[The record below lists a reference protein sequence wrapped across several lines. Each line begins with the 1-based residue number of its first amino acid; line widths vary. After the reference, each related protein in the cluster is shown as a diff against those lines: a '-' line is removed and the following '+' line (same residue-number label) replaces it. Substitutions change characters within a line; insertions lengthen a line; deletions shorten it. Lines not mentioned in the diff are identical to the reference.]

1 MSGVYQAGT
10 VYVDVVPSMK
20 GFFKSIENAT
30 AAQIPQ
36 VASDA
41 GKKYAEKFKEQ
52 VSASGKDLA
61 AAIADPLGKS
71 TARLRQEAANTGAAL
86 QEAHAQVAKSA
97 SALAKARGEEET
109 AATAVERAERALAA
123 ARSSSSADSAAVA
136 RAESAL
142 ASAREASA
150 AANRKADQATADHA
164 DALKKEK
171 VASDSARV
179 AAEALEQRVAK
190 APTGWERFTTSL
202 KSWVREADNVER
214 EAHEVD
220 SSFSRVGSGVSSL
233 GGFVTSALGPLALL
247 GAAVGIGGFASE
259 AIEASDATN
268 KFADTLRFAGV
279 DDSKIKELGASA
291 QEYADRTVYDL
302 ADIQGITSQLAA
314 NGVDGFD
321 RLAEAA
327 GNLNAVSGGTADT
340 YKSLGL
346 ALVQVNGA
354 GKLQTQDWNQVANA
368 IPGASGKIQQALS
381 DMGAYTGNFREAMA
395 EGQISAEEFNQA
407 LLQLGFDDVAVAAAS
422 DVSRIEN
429 AAGNLQ
435 ATIVGGFKDMIDLAK
450 PQLTDFMSWLSDTL
464 GAGFAWIK
472 DVGVPSIQG
481 LWDILAN
488 GNFSGPIFGLEEDS
502 GLVDFLFNLRDAGLA
517 AWEMLKSGW
526 DAATNLASAFA
537 PLAKSVW
544 DLVSS
549 FGGDGPSVIQQT
561 ADALKSVFDWV
572 AANTDVVAPLIVA
585 VTAGTAAFK
594 GMSAAMGAI
603 NAAMGAINA
612 VKAAGGLLQ
621 FVKATNLAK
630 AAQAAFNVVA
640 GLNPI
645 GAIVT
650 AIAAL
655 VAGLVYF
662 FTQTETGRK
671 AWAAITDAFY
681 SFVDWIGSVWTSTME
696 SISSWWTG
704 TWDGVSGFF
713 STYVVQPL
721 QTAWDVISSIW
732 DGIVT
737 VFKTAFAIIVGIVL
751 LPIKL
756 YIEAWVAIFTW
767 AYDTVIKP
775 VWDAICQAFTWAY
788 DTVIKPVFEQIAA
801 TWQWIAGIAT
811 EVFTGIVSFLQGVW
825 DAISGAVS
833 AAWSGIV
840 AAVTWYINTVWTIVS
855 TVFTTVA
862 GVVSSIWNGIAST
875 VSGVWESIK
884 AAAKSA
890 VDWVY
895 NSVTG
900 VFTSMSSSVSSTFDG
915 MKTAIETVW
924 NKVKGVAA
932 KPVNFIIDTVYTN
945 GLKSMVE
952 TVASKI
958 GLSLTLPTVPRIAE
972 YAGGG
977 IVPGYSPGHDT
988 IPAMLSPGEAIL
1000 VPELVRQIGPSRII
1014 AANYAAS
1021 KRRPGGTPGKA
1032 PAGFSGGGIA
1042 HFAGGGIAGWFADA
1056 AKGVADF
1063 FADPLGSVA
1072 QLITEPVRALMKD
1085 IAPGVIGELGVGGVE
1100 KLLSGVGDFFKKKS
1114 EESSSAGLVGAAM
1127 RAVQMGVP
1135 YVWGG
1140 SAIPPGLDCSGL
1152 VYWAA
1157 QQLGLGWPRLTAAGY
1172 QSGSTPVPW
1181 SSAAPGDL
1189 LFWGSPAHHVAIYA
1203 GGGQMVEEPKPGL
1216 NARKTSIW
1224 GSPSVGRYGGA
1235 RKYDRGGWL
1244 PQGVT
1249 AAVNQTGARE
1259 AILTA
1264 RQWADVSAL
1273 AATGATSTVSWEGAQ
1288 VNLILD
1294 DGEQFRAHVETVA
1307 VGVLAHRKQ
1316 LIGRSR

>member
-1 MSGVYQAGT
+1 MSGVYHAGT
-10 VYVDVVPSMK
+10 VYIDVVPSMK
-20 GFFKSIENAT
+20 GFFKSIESAT

-36 VASDA
+36 AASDA
-41 GKKYAEKFKEQ
+41 GKKYAETFKEK

-71 TARLRQEAANTGAAL
+71 TARLRQEAAQMGSAL
-86 QEAHAQVAKSA
+86 QEAHAQVAKSS
-97 SALAKARGEEET
+97 SALAKARGEEES

-123 ARSSSSADSAAVA
+123 ARAGSSADSAAVA

-142 ASAREASA
+142 ASARETST
-150 AANRKADQATADHA
+150 AANRKADQASANHA

-171 VASDSARV
+171 VASDSAKV
-179 AAEALEQRVAK
+179 ATEALEQRVAK

-214 EAHEVD
+214 EARDVD
-220 SSFSRVGSGVSSL
+220 SSLGRVGSGVSSL
-233 GGFVTSALGPLALL
+233 GGFVASALGPLALL

-259 AIEASDATN
+259 AIAASDATN

-279 DDSKIKELGASA
+279 DESKIKELGAAA

-327 GNLNAVSGGTADT
+327 GNLNAVSGGTKDT
-340 YKSLGL
+340 YKNLGL
-346 ALVQVNGA
+346 AIVQVNGA
-354 GKLQTQDWNQVANA
+354 GRLQTQDWNQIANA
-368 IPGASGKIQQALS
+368 IPGASGKIQKALA
-381 DMGAYTGNFREAMA
+381 DMGAYTGNFRDAMA
-395 EGQISAEEFNQA
+395 KGQISAEEFNQA

-422 DVSRIEN
+422 DVYRIEN

-435 ATIVGGFKDMIDLAK
+435 ATIVGGFKDMIDAAK
-450 PQLTDFMSWLSDTL
+450 PQLTAFMTWLSDTL
-464 GAGFAWIK
+464 GAGFEWIK
-472 DVGVPSIQG
+472 TTAVPSLQG
-481 LWDILAN
+481 IWDILAN

-502 GLVDFLFNLRDAGLA
+502 GLVDFLFNLRDAGMA
-517 AWEMLKSGW
+517 AWEMLKSEW
-526 DAATNLASAFA
+526 DAATNLAAAFA
-537 PLAKSVW
+537 PLAQSVW
-544 DLVSS
+544 DMVSA
-549 FGGDGPSVIQQT
+549 FGGDGPSMIQRT

-572 AANTDVVAPLIVA
+572 SANTDVVAPLIVA

-603 NAAMGAINA
+603 DA
-612 VKAAGGLLQ
+612 VKTAGGLLQ
-621 FVKATNLAK
+621 FVKATKLAE

-671 AWAAITDAFY
+671 AWAAITEAFY
-681 SFVDWIGSVWTSTME
+681 AFVDWISSAWSSAME

-713 STYVVQPL
+713 SAYVVQPM
-721 QTAWDVISSIW
+721 QTAWQVITAVW

-737 VFKTAFAIIVGIVL
+737 VFKTAFAIIVGLVL
-751 LPIKL
+751 TPIKL
-756 YIEAWVAIFTW
+756 YIQAWVAVFTW
-767 AYDTVIKP
+767 AYENVIKP
-775 VWDAICQAFTWAY
+775 VWDGICQAFTWAY
-788 DTVIKPVFEQIAA
+788 ESVIQPVFEQIAS

-811 EVFTGIVSFLQGVW
+811 LVFG
-825 DAISGAVS
+825 
-833 AAWSGIV
+833 GIV
-840 AAVTWYINTVWTIVS
+840 AFLEGVWASISAGVTAAWDLIVTAVTWYINTVWTIVS

-884 AAAKSA
+884 TAASTA
-890 VDWVY
+890 VQWVY
-895 NSVTG
+895 DSVTG
-900 VFTSMSSSVSSTFDG
+900 IFSSMSSSVASTFEG
-915 MKTAIETVW
+915 MRSAIESVW

-958 GLSLTLPTVPRIAE
+958 GLSLTLPTIPRIAE

-988 IPAMLSPGEAIL
+988 IPALLSPGEAIL

-1021 KRRPGGTPGKA
+1021 KRRPGGSPGKA

-1072 QLITEPVRALMKD
+1072 QLITEPVRGLMRG
-1085 IAPGVIGELGVGGVE
+1085 IAPGVIGELGAGGVE
-1100 KLLSGVGDFFKKKS
+1100 ALLAGVGAFFKKKA

-1140 SAIPPGLDCSGL
+1140 SAVPPGLDCSGL

-1172 QSGSTPVPW
+1172 QAGSTPVPW
-1181 SSAAPGDL
+1181 SQAAPGDL
-1189 LFWGSPAHHVAIYA
+1189 LFWGSPAHHIAVYA
-1203 GGGQMVEEPKPGL
+1203 GGGQMIEEPKPGL
-1216 NARKTSIW
+1216 NARKIGIW
-1224 GSPSVGRYGGA
+1224 GTPTVGRYGGA

-1244 PQGVT
+1244 PEGVT
-1249 AAVNQTGARE
+1249 AAVNQTGSRE

-1273 AATGATSTVSWEGAQ
+1273 AATGAAAGVSLEGAQ
-1288 VNLILD
+1288 VNLVLD
-1294 DGEQFRAHVETVA
+1294 DGSAFRAHVETVA

-1316 LIGRSR
+1316 LAGRSR

>member
-1 MSGVYQAGT
+1 MSGVYHAGT
-10 VYVDVVPSMK
+10 VYIDVVPSMK
-20 GFFKSIENAT
+20 GFFKSIESAT
-30 AAQIPQ
+30 ASQIPQ
-36 VASDA
+36 VAGDA
-41 GKKYAEKFKEQ
+41 GKKYAETFKEK
-52 VSASGKDLA
+52 VSESGKDLVN
-61 AAIADPLGKS
+61 AIADPLGKS
-71 TARLRQEAANTGAAL
+71 TARLRQEAAQMGSAL

-97 SALAKARGEEET
+97 SALAKARGEEES

-123 ARSSSSADSAAVA
+123 ARAGSSADSAAVA

-150 AANRKADQATADHA
+150 AANRKADQASANHA

-179 AAEALEQRVAK
+179 ATEALEQRVAK

-214 EAHEVD
+214 EARDVD
-220 SSFSRVGSGVSSL
+220 SSLGRVGSGVSSL
-233 GGFVTSALGPLALL
+233 GGLVASALGPLALL

-259 AIEASDATN
+259 AIAASDATN
-268 KFADTLRFAGV
+268 KFADTLRFASV
-279 DDSKIKELGASA
+279 DDSKIKELGAAA

-314 NGVDGFD
+314 NSVDGFD

-450 PQLTDFMSWLSDTL
+450 PQLTAFMSWMSDTL

-481 LWDILAN
+481 LWDVLAN

-502 GLVDFLFNLRDAGLA
+502 GLVDYLFNLRDAGMA

-526 DAATNLASAFA
+526 DAATNLAAAFA
-537 PLAKSVW
+537 PLAQSVW
-544 DLVSS
+544 DMVSA
-549 FGGDGPSVIQQT
+549 FGGDGPSMIQRT
-561 ADALKSVFDWV
+561 AEALKSVFDWV
-572 AANTDVVAPLIVA
+572 GKNTDIVAPLVTA
-585 VTAGTAAFK
+585 VVAGTAAFK
-594 GMSAAMGAI
+594 GMSAAMEAV
-603 NAAMGAINA
+603 NA

-621 FVKATNLAK
+621 FVKATKLAE
-630 AAQAAFNVVA
+630 AAQTAFNVVA

-671 AWAAITDAFY
+671 AWAAITEAFY
-681 SFVDWIGSVWTSTME
+681 SFVDWISSAWSSAME

-713 STYVVQPL
+713 STYVVQPM
-721 QTAWDVISSIW
+721 QTAWEAITAVW

-751 LPIKL
+751 TPIKL
-756 YIEAWVAIFTW
+756 YIQAWVAVFTW
-767 AYDTVIKP
+767 AYDNVIKP

-788 DTVIKPVFEQIAA
+788 ESVIKPVFEQIAN

-811 EVFTGIVSFLQGVW
+811 EVFGGLVSFLEGVW
-825 DAISGAVS
+825 ASISTGVT
-833 AAWSGIV
+833 AAWNLIV
-840 AAVTWYINTVWTIVS
+840 AGVTWYINTVWNIVS

-862 GVVSSIWNGIAST
+862 GVVSSIWNGISST

-884 AAAKSA
+884 STASAA
-890 VDWVY
+890 VQWVY
-895 NSVTG
+895 DSVTG
-900 VFTSMSSSVSSTFDG
+900 VFSSMSSGVSSTFEG
-915 MKTAIETVW
+915 MRSAIESVW

-1056 AKGVADF
+1056 ALGVAEF
-1063 FADPLGSVA
+1063 FRDPLGSIA
-1072 QLITEPVRALMKD
+1072 QLITEPVRGLMKG
-1085 IAPGVIGELGVGGVE
+1085 IAPGVIGELGAGGVE
-1100 KLLSGVGDFFKKKS
+1100 SLLAGVGSFFKKKA

-1127 RAVQMGVP
+1127 RAVQMQVP

-1152 VYWAA
+1152 VYWSA

-1172 QSGSTPVPW
+1172 QSGSTPIPW
-1181 SSAAPGDL
+1181 TQAAPGDL
-1189 LFWGSPAHHVAIYA
+1189 LFWGAPAHHVAIYA
-1203 GGGQMVEEPKPGL
+1203 GGGQMIEEPRPGL
-1216 NARKTSIW
+1216 NARHTGIW
-1224 GSPSVGRYGGA
+1224 GTPTVGRYGGA

-1244 PQGVT
+1244 PSGVT
-1249 AAVNQTGARE
+1249 AAVNQTGTRE

-1273 AATGATSTVSWEGAQ
+1273 AASGANAVPSFDGAQ
-1288 VNLILD
+1288 LNLVLD
-1294 DGEQFRAHVETVA
+1294 DGQAFRAHVESIST
-1307 VGVLAHRKQ
+1307 GVLVRRKQ
-1316 LIGRSR
+1316 LAGRSR

>member
-1 MSGVYQAGT
+1 MAGVYKAGT
-10 VYVDVVPSMK
+10 LYVDVVPSMK
-20 GFFKSIENAT
+20 GFFKTVEAD
-30 AAQIPQ
+30 AKAQLPNIGQ
-36 VASDA
+36 NA
-41 GKKYAEKFKEQ
+41 GKDFANGLR
-52 VSASGKDLA
+52 SGV
-61 AAIADPLGKS
+61 GTS
-71 TARLRQEAANTGAAL
+71 G
-86 QEAHAQVAKSA
+86 AQVAKSISQPLDAAA
-97 SALAKARGEEET
+97 SDVKNSVNAMTKGLQSSTSGMQRAADGAGRSLSTMGAEAGRARGP
-109 AATAVERAERALAA
+109 V
-123 ARSSSSADSAAVA
+123 DSAA
-136 RAESAL
+136 RALDGAASSAGSAAGSMRDAGSGFSSMAGFAQNAIAPLAAL
-142 ASAREASA
+142 A
-150 AANRKADQATADHA
+150 
-164 DALKKEK
+164 
-171 VASDSARV
+171 
-179 AAEALEQRVAK
+179 
-190 APTGWERFTTSL
+190 
-202 KSWVREADNVER
+202 
-214 EAHEVD
+214 
-220 SSFSRVGSGVSSL
+220 
-233 GGFVTSALGPLALL
+233 
-247 GAAVGIGGFASE
+247 AAVGIGGFVSE
-259 AIEASDATN
+259 AIAASDATQ
-268 KFADTLRFAGV
+268 KFADTLNFAGIEP
-279 DDSKIKELGASA
+279 DRIEELGAAA
-291 QEYADRTVYDL
+291 QKYADETVYDL
-302 ADIQGITSQLAA
+302 SDIQGITSQLAA
-314 NGVDGFD
+314 NNVKDFD
-321 RLAEAA
+321 KLAEAA
-327 GNLNAVSGGTADT
+327 GNLNAVAGGSAET
-340 YKSLGL
+340 YKQVGL

-354 GKLQTQDWNQVANA
+354 GKLATQDWNQIANA
-368 IPGASGKIQQALS
+368 IPGASGKIQKALL
-381 DMGAYTGNFREAMA
+381 DAGAYTGNFRDAMA
-395 EGQISAEEFNQA
+395 QGQISAEEFNEA
-407 LLQLGFDDVAVAAAS
+407 LLSLGFDEVAVAAAS

-450 PQLTDFMSWLSDTL
+450 PQLAAFMSWLSDTL
-464 GAGFAWIK
+464 GNGFEWIK
-472 DVGVPSIQG
+472 TTAVPSVQG
-481 LWDILAN
+481 IWDILAN

-502 GLVDFLFNLRDAGLA
+502 GLVDFLFNLRDAGLS
-517 AWEMLKSGW
+517 AWEMLKSMW
-526 DAATNLASAFA
+526 DAATNLAAAFA

-549 FGGDGPSVIQQT
+549 FGGDGTSAIQGM
-561 ADALKSVFDWV
+561 ADALKNVFDWIGQ
-572 AANTDVVAPLIVA
+572 NTDIVAPLIAA
-585 VTAGTAAFK
+585 VTAGTVAFK
-594 GMSAAMGAI
+594 GMSAAMGAV
-603 NAAMGAINA
+603 NA

-630 AAQAAFNVVA
+630 AAQAAFNIVMN
-640 GLNPI
+640 LNPI

-681 SFVDWIGSVWTSTME
+681 GFVDWIGSAWTSTME

-704 TWDGVSGFF
+704 TWDG
-713 STYVVQPL
+713 
-721 QTAWDVISSIW
+721 
-732 DGIVT
+732 IVT
-737 VFKTAFAIIVGIVL
+737 VFKTAFAIIVGVIL
-751 LPIKL
+751 TPIKL
-756 YIEAWVAIFTW
+756 YIEAWVAVFTW
-767 AYDTVIKP
+767 AYDAVIKP

-801 TWQWIAGIAT
+801 TWQWIAGIAL
-811 EVFTGIVSFLQGVW
+811 EVFGGIVSFLDGVW
-825 DAISGAVS
+825 AAISGAVS

-840 AAVTWYINTVWTIVS
+840 TAVTWYINTVWSVVS
-855 TVFTTVA
+855 TVFSTVA

-884 AAAKSA
+884 TAAKTA

-895 NSVTG
+895 DSVTG
-900 VFTSMSSSVSSTFDG
+900 VFSSMSSSVSSTFDG
-915 MKTAIETVW
+915 MKTAIETAW

-945 GLKSMVE
+945 GLKSLVE

-958 GLSLTLPTVPRIAE
+958 GLSLTLPTIPRIAE

-1085 IAPGVIGELGVGGVE
+1085 IAPGVIGELGAGGVE
-1100 KLLSGVGDFFKKKS
+1100 KLLSGVGDYFKKKTD
-1114 EESSSAGLVGAAM
+1114 ESSSAGLVGAAM
-1127 RAVQMGVP
+1127 RAVQMQVP

-1152 VYWAA
+1152 VYWSA

-1172 QSGSTPVPW
+1172 QSGATPIPW
-1181 SSAAPGDL
+1181 SQATPGDL

-1216 NARKTSIW
+1216 SARKIGIW
-1224 GSPSVGRYGGA
+1224 GSPTVGRYGGA

-1244 PQGVT
+1244 PSGVT

-1273 AATGATSTVSWEGAQ
+1273 AATGAGAGISLEGAQ
-1288 VNLILD
+1288 VQLVLD
-1294 DGEQFRAHVETVA
+1294 DGAQFRAHIEDIST
-1307 VGVLAHRKQ
+1307 GVLARRKQ
-1316 LIGRSR
+1316 FAGRSR

>member
-1 MSGVYQAGT
+1 MAGVYQAGT
-10 VYVDVVPSMK
+10 VYVDVVPSMR

-36 VASDA
+36 VAGDA

-52 VSASGKDLA
+52 VSASGKDLVN
-61 AAIADPLGKS
+61 AIADPLGKS
-71 TARLRQEAANTGAAL
+71 TARLRQEAAQMGSAL

-150 AANRKADQATADHA
+150 AANRKADQASANHA

-179 AAEALEQRVAK
+179 ATEALDQRISK
-190 APTGWERFTTSL
+190 APTNWERFTTSL
-202 KSWVREADNVER
+202 KGWVREADSVER
-214 EAHEVD
+214 EAREVD
-220 SSFSRVGSGVSSL
+220 SSLGLVGSGVTSL
-233 GGFVTSALGPLALL
+233 GGLVTSALGPLALL

-259 AIEASDATN
+259 AIAASDATN
-268 KFADTLRFAGV
+268 KFADTLRFAGI

-368 IPGASGKIQQALS
+368 IPGASGKIQQALA

-395 EGQISAEEFNQA
+395 QGQISAEEFNKA

-450 PQLTDFMSWLSDTL
+450 PQLTAFMSWMSDTL

-481 LWDILAN
+481 LWDVLAN

-502 GLVDFLFNLRDAGLA
+502 GLVDFLFNLRDAGMA

-526 DAATNLASAFA
+526 DAATNLAAAFA

-544 DLVSS
+544 DMVSA
-549 FGGDGPSVIQQT
+549 FGGDGPSMIQRT
-561 ADALKSVFDWV
+561 AEALKSVFDWV
-572 AANTDVVAPLIVA
+572 GKNTDVVAPL
-585 VTAGTAAFK
+585 VTAVVAGTTAFK
-594 GMSAAMGAI
+594 GMSAAMGAV
-603 NAAMGAINA
+603 NA

-630 AAQAAFNVVA
+630 AAQAAFNIVMN
-640 GLNPI
+640 LNPI

-671 AWAAITDAFY
+671 AWAAITEAFY
-681 SFVDWIGSVWTSTME
+681 SFVDWISSAWSSAME

-721 QTAWDVISSIW
+721 QTAWEAITAVW

-751 LPIKL
+751 TPIKL
-756 YIEAWVAIFTW
+756 YIQAWVAVFTW
-767 AYDTVIKP
+767 AYDNVIKP
-775 VWDAICQAFTWAY
+775 VWDAICQTFTWAY
-788 DTVIKPVFEQIAA
+788 DNVIKPVFEQIAS

-811 EVFTGIVSFLQGVW
+811 EVFGGIVSFLEGVW
-825 DAISGAVS
+825 TSISAGVT
-833 AAWSGIV
+833 AAWNLIV
-840 AAVTWYINTVWTIVS
+840 AGVTWYINTVWNIVS

-884 AAAKSA
+884 STASAA
-890 VDWVY
+890 VQWVY
-895 NSVTG
+895 DSVTG
-900 VFTSMSSSVSSTFDG
+900 VFSSMSSGVSSTFEG
-915 MKTAIETVW
+915 MRSAIESVW

-1014 AANYAAS
+1014 AANWAAS

-1056 AKGVADF
+1056 ALGVAEF
-1063 FADPLGSVA
+1063 FRDPLGSIA
-1072 QLITEPVRALMKD
+1072 QLITEPVRGLMKG
-1085 IAPGVIGELGVGGVE
+1085 IAPGVIGELGAGGVE
-1100 KLLSGVGDFFKKKS
+1100 SLLAGVGSFFKKKA

-1127 RAVQMGVP
+1127 RAVQMRVP

-1172 QSGSTPVPW
+1172 QSGATPIPW
-1181 SSAAPGDL
+1181 TQAAPGDL
-1189 LFWGSPAHHVAIYA
+1189 LFWGAPAHHVAIYA
-1203 GGGQMVEEPKPGL
+1203 GGGQMIEEPKPGL
-1216 NARKTSIW
+1216 NARYTGIW
-1224 GSPSVGRYGGA
+1224 GSPTVGRYGGA

-1244 PQGVT
+1244 PTGVT
-1249 AAVNQTGARE
+1249 AAVNQTGTRE

-1273 AATGATSTVSWEGAQ
+1273 AASGANAVPSFDGAQ
-1288 VNLILD
+1288 VNLVLD
-1294 DGEQFRAHVETVA
+1294 DGAQFRAHVEGIS
-1307 VGVLAHRKQ
+1307 VGVLARRKQ
-1316 LIGRSR
+1316 LSGRSR

>member
-1 MSGVYQAGT
+1 MSGVYHAGT
-10 VYVDVVPSMK
+10 VYIDVVPSMK
-20 GFFKSIENAT
+20 GFFKSIETAT

-36 VASDA
+36 AASDA
-41 GKKYAEKFKEQ
+41 GKKYAETFKEK

-71 TARLRQEAANTGAAL
+71 TARLRQEAAQMGAAL
-86 QEAHAQVAKSA
+86 QEAHAQVAKSS
-97 SALAKARGEEET
+97 SALAKARGEEES
-109 AATAVERAERALAA
+109 AANAVERAERALAA
-123 ARSSSSADSAAVA
+123 ARAGSSADSAAVA

-150 AANRKADQATADHA
+150 AANRKADQASANHA

-179 AAEALEQRVAK
+179 ATEALEQRVAK

-214 EAHEVD
+214 EAREVD
-220 SSFSRVGSGVSSL
+220 SSLGRVGSGVSSL
-233 GGFVTSALGPLALL
+233 GGFVASALGPLALL

-259 AIEASDATN
+259 AIAASDATN

-279 DDSKIKELGASA
+279 DDSKIKELGIAT

-327 GNLNAVSGGTADT
+327 GNLNAVSGGTKDT

-346 ALVQVNGA
+346 AIVQVNGA
-354 GKLQTQDWNQVANA
+354 GRLQTQDWNQIANA
-368 IPGASGKIQQALS
+368 VPGASGKIQKALA

-395 EGQISAEEFNQA
+395 KGQISAEEFNQA

-422 DVSRIEN
+422 DVFRIEN

-435 ATIVGGFKDMIDLAK
+435 ATIVGGFKDMIDSAK
-450 PQLTDFMSWLSDTL
+450 PQLTAFMSWLSDTL
-464 GAGFAWIK
+464 GAGFEWIK
-472 DVGVPSIQG
+472 SVGVPSIQG
-481 LWDILAN
+481 IWDILAN

-502 GLVDFLFNLRDAGLA
+502 GLVDFLFNLRDAGMA

-526 DAATNLASAFA
+526 DAATNLAAAFA
-537 PLAKSVW
+537 PLAQSVW
-544 DLVSS
+544 DMVTA
-549 FGGDGPSVIQQT
+549 FGGDGPSMIQRT
-561 ADALKSVFDWV
+561 ADALKNVFDWV
-572 AANTDVVAPLIVA
+572 SANTDVVAPLIVA

-603 NAAMGAINA
+603 NA

-621 FVKATNLAK
+621 FVKATKLAEL
-630 AAQAAFNVVA
+630 AQAAFNVVA

-671 AWAAITDAFY
+671 AWAALTEAFY
-681 SFVDWIGSVWTSTME
+681 AFVDWISSAWSSAME

-713 STYVVQPL
+713 SAYVVQPM
-721 QTAWDVISSIW
+721 QTAWQVITAVW

-737 VFKTAFAIIVGIVL
+737 VFKTAFAIIVGLVL
-751 LPIKL
+751 TPIKL
-756 YIEAWVAIFTW
+756 YIQAWVAVFTW
-767 AYDTVIKP
+767 AYENVIKP

-788 DTVIKPVFEQIAA
+788 ESVIQPVFEQIAS

-811 EVFTGIVSFLQGVW
+811 LVFG
-825 DAISGAVS
+825 
-833 AAWSGIV
+833 GIV
-840 AAVTWYINTVWTIVS
+840 AFLEGVWASISAGVTSAWDLIVAGVTWYINTVWSIVS

-884 AAAKSA
+884 TAASTA
-890 VDWVY
+890 VQWVY
-895 NSVTG
+895 DSVTG
-900 VFTSMSSSVSSTFDG
+900 IFSSMSSSVASTFEG
-915 MKTAIETVW
+915 MRSAIESVW

-988 IPAMLSPGEAIL
+988 IPALLSPGEAIL

-1021 KRRPGGTPGKA
+1021 KRRPGGSPGKA
-1032 PAGFSGGGIA
+1032 PAGFS
-1042 HFAGGGIAGWFADA
+1042 GGGIAGWFADA

-1072 QLITEPVRALMKD
+1072 QLITEPVRGLMRG

-1100 KLLSGVGDFFKKKS
+1100 ALLAGVGSFFKKKA

-1140 SAIPPGLDCSGL
+1140 SAVPPGLDCSGL
-1152 VYWAA
+1152 VYWSA

-1172 QSGSTPVPW
+1172 QAGSTPVPW
-1181 SSAAPGDL
+1181 AQAAPGDL
-1189 LFWGSPAHHVAIYA
+1189 LFWGSPAHHIAVYA
-1203 GGGQMVEEPKPGL
+1203 GGGQMIEEPKPGL
-1216 NARKTSIW
+1216 SARKIGIW
-1224 GSPSVGRYGGA
+1224 GTPTVGRYGGA

-1273 AATGATSTVSWEGAQ
+1273 AATGATSGVSLEGAQ
-1288 VNLILD
+1288 VNLVLD
-1294 DGEQFRAHVETVA
+1294 DGAQFRAHVEGISTS
-1307 VGVLAHRKQ
+1307 VLARRKQ
-1316 LIGRSR
+1316 LAGRSR

>member
-1 MSGVYQAGT
+1 MAGVYQAGT
-10 VYVDVVPSMK
+10 VYVDVVPSMR

-30 AAQIPQ
+30 AAQLPQ
-36 VASDA
+36 VAGDA

-52 VSASGKDLA
+52 VSASGKDLVN
-61 AAIADPLGKS
+61 AIADPLGKS
-71 TARLRQEAANTGAAL
+71 TARLRQEAAQAGAAL
-86 QEAHAQVAKSA
+86 QEAHAKVEKSS
-97 SALAKARGEEET
+97 SALAKARAEEET

-123 ARSSSSADSAAVA
+123 ARASSSTDAAAVA

-150 AANRKADQATADHA
+150 AANKKADQASANHA
-164 DALKKEK
+164 DSLRKEK
-171 VASDSARV
+171 VASDSAR
-179 AAEALEQRVAK
+179 AATEALDQRVAK

-202 KSWVREADNVER
+202 KSWIREADSAER
-214 EAHEVD
+214 EAREVD
-220 SSFSRVGSGVSSL
+220 SSLVRVGTGVSSL
-233 GGFVTSALGPLALL
+233 GGLVTSALGPLALL

-259 AIEASDATN
+259 AIAASDATN
-268 KFADTLRFAGV
+268 KFADTLRFAGI

-327 GNLNAVSGGTADT
+327 GNLNAVSGGTKDT

-346 ALVQVNGA
+346 AIVQVNGA
-354 GKLQTQDWNQVANA
+354 GRLQTQDWNQIANA
-368 IPGASGKIQQALS
+368 IPGASGKIQQALA
-381 DMGAYTGNFREAMA
+381 DMGAYTGNFREAM
-395 EGQISAEEFNQA
+395 EKGQISAEEFNQA

-422 DVSRIEN
+422 DMSRIEN

-450 PQLTDFMSWLSDTL
+450 PQLTEFMSWLSDTL

-481 LWDILAN
+481 LWDVLAN

-502 GLVDFLFNLRDAGLA
+502 GLVDFLFNLRDAGMA
-517 AWEMLKSGW
+517 AWEMLKAGW
-526 DAATNLASAFA
+526 DAATNLAAAFA
-537 PLAKSVW
+537 PLAQSVW
-544 DLVSS
+544 GLVSA
-549 FGGDGPSVIQQT
+549 FGGDGPSMIQQT
-561 ADALKSVFDWV
+561 AEALKSVFDW
-572 AANTDVVAPLIVA
+572 AGKNTDVVAPLVAAIV
-585 VTAGTAAFK
+585 AGTAAFK
-594 GMSAAMGAI
+594 GMSAAMGAV
-603 NAAMGAINA
+603 NA
-612 VKAAGGLLQ
+612 VKAAGGLME

-630 AAQAAFNVVA
+630 AAQAAFNVVMN
-640 GLNPI
+640 LNPI
-645 GAIVT
+645 GLIVT

-671 AWAAITDAFY
+671 AWAAITEAFY
-681 SFVDWIGSVWTSTME
+681 SFVDWISSAWSSAME

-713 STYVVQPL
+713 SAYVVQPM
-721 QTAWDVISSIW
+721 QTAWEAITAVW

-751 LPIKL
+751 LPFKL
-756 YIEAWVAIFTW
+756 YIQAWLAVFTW
-767 AYDTVIKP
+767 AYDNVIKP
-775 VWDAICQAFTWAY
+775 VWDAICQTFTWAY
-788 DTVIKPVFEQIAA
+788 DSVIKPVFEQIAS
-801 TWQWIAGIAT
+801 TWQWIAGIAA
-811 EVFTGIVSFLQGVW
+811 EVFGGIVSFLEGVW
-825 DAISGAVS
+825 TSISAGVTV
-833 AAWSGIV
+833 AWDLIV
-840 AAVTWYINTVWTIVS
+840 AGVTWYINTVWSIVS

-862 GVVSSIWNGIAST
+862 DVVSSIWNGISST
-875 VSGVWESIK
+875 VSGVWEAIK
-884 AAAKSA
+884 STASAA
-890 VDWVY
+890 VQWVY
-895 NSVTG
+895 DSVTN
-900 VFTSMSSSVSSTFDG
+900 VFSSMSSGVSATFDG
-915 MKTAIETVW
+915 MRSAIESVW
-924 NKVKGVAA
+924 NQVKSVAA

-958 GLSLTLPTVPRIAE
+958 GLSLTLPTIPRIAE

-1056 AKGVADF
+1056 ARGVAEF
-1063 FADPLGSVA
+1063 FRDPLGSIA
-1072 QLITEPVRALMKD
+1072 QLITEPVRDLMKG
-1085 IAPGVIGELGVGGVE
+1085 IAPGVIGELGAGGIE
-1100 KLLSGVGDFFKKKS
+1100 SLLAGVGSFFKTKA

-1127 RAVQMGVP
+1127 RAVQMQVP

-1172 QSGSTPVPW
+1172 QSGSTLIPW
-1181 SSAAPGDL
+1181 TQAAPGDL
-1189 LFWGSPAHHVAIYA
+1189 LFWGAPAHHIAIYA
-1203 GGGQMVEEPKPGL
+1203 GGDQMIEEPRPGL
-1216 NARKTSIW
+1216 SARHTGIW
-1224 GSPSVGRYGGA
+1224 GSPTVGRYGGA

-1244 PQGVT
+1244 PSGVT
-1249 AAVNQTGARE
+1249 AAVNQTGTRE

-1264 RQWADVSAL
+1264 RQWSDVSAL
-1273 AATGATSTVSWEGAQ
+1273 AASGAGAGVSLEGAQ
-1288 VNLILD
+1288 VNLVLD
-1294 DGEQFRAHVETVA
+1294 DGVQFRAHVEGISA
-1307 VGVLAHRKQ
+1307 GVLARRKQ
-1316 LIGRSR
+1316 LAGRSR

>member
-1 MSGVYQAGT
+1 MAGVYQAGT
-10 VYVDVVPSMK
+10 VYVDVVPSMR

-30 AAQIPQ
+30 ATQLPQ
-36 VASDA
+36 VAGDA

-52 VSASGKDLA
+52 VSASGKDLVN
-61 AAIADPLGKS
+61 AIADPLGKS
-71 TARLRQEAANTGAAL
+71 TARLRQEAAQAGAAL
-86 QEAHAQVAKSA
+86 QEAHAKVEKSS
-97 SALAKARGEEET
+97 SALAKARAEEET
-109 AATAVERAERALAA
+109 AATAVEQAEHALAA

-150 AANRKADQATADHA
+150 AANKKADQASANHA
-164 DALKKEK
+164 DSLRKEK
-171 VASDSARV
+171 VASDSAR
-179 AAEALEQRVAK
+179 AATEALDQRVAK

-202 KSWVREADNVER
+202 KSWIREADSAER
-214 EAHEVD
+214 EAREID
-220 SSFSRVGSGVSSL
+220 SSLVRVGTGVSSL
-233 GGFVTSALGPLALL
+233 GGLVTSALGPLALL

-259 AIEASDATN
+259 AIAASDATN
-268 KFADTLRFAGV
+268 KFADTLRFAGI

-327 GNLNAVSGGTADT
+327 GNLNAVSGGTKDT

-346 ALVQVNGA
+346 AIVQVNGA
-354 GKLQTQDWNQVANA
+354 GRLQTQDWNQIANA
-368 IPGASGKIQQALS
+368 IPGASGKIQQALA
-381 DMGAYTGNFREAMA
+381 DMGAYTGNFREAM
-395 EGQISAEEFNQA
+395 EKGQISAEEFNQA
-407 LLQLGFDDVAVAAAS
+407 ILQLGFDDVAVAAAS
-422 DVSRIEN
+422 DMSRIEN

-435 ATIVGGFKDMIDLAK
+435 ATIVGGFKDMIDAAK
-450 PQLTDFMSWLSDTL
+450 PQLTAFMTWMSDTL

-481 LWDILAN
+481 LWDVLAN

-502 GLVDFLFNLRDAGLA
+502 GLVDFLFNLRDAGMA

-526 DAATNLASAFA
+526 DAATNLSAALA
-537 PLAKSVW
+537 PLTQSVW
-544 DLVSS
+544 DMVSA
-549 FGGDGPSVIQQT
+549 FGGDGPSMIQRT
-561 ADALKSVFDWV
+561 AEALKNVFDWV
-572 AANTDVVAPLIVA
+572 GKNTDVVAPLVTA
-585 VTAGTAAFK
+585 VVAGTAAFK
-594 GMSAAMGAI
+594 GMSAAMGAV
-603 NAAMGAINA
+603 NA
-612 VKAAGGLLQ
+612 VKAAGGLME
-621 FVKATNLAK
+621 FVKATKLAE
-630 AAQAAFNVVA
+630 AAQAAFNVVMN
-640 GLNPI
+640 LNPI
-645 GAIVT
+645 GLIVT

-671 AWAAITDAFY
+671 AWAAITEAFY
-681 SFVDWIGSVWTSTME
+681 SFVDWISSAWSSAME

-721 QTAWDVISSIW
+721 QTAWEAIAAVW

-756 YIEAWVAIFTW
+756 YIQAWVMVFTW
-767 AYDTVIKP
+767 AYDNVIKP
-775 VWDAICQAFTWAY
+775 VWDAICQTFTWAY
-788 DTVIKPVFEQIAA
+788 DSVIKPVFEQIAS

-811 EVFTGIVSFLQGVW
+811 EVFGGIVSFLEGVW
-825 DAISGAVS
+825 TSISAGVT
-833 AAWSGIV
+833 AAWDLIV
-840 AAVTWYINTVWTIVS
+840 AGVTWYINTVWNIVS

-862 GVVSSIWNGIAST
+862 DVVSSIWNGISST

-884 AAAKSA
+884 ATASAA
-890 VDWVY
+890 VQWVY
-895 NSVTG
+895 DSVTG
-900 VFTSMSSSVSSTFDG
+900 VFSSMSSGVSSTFDG
-915 MKTAIETVW
+915 MRSAIESVW
-924 NKVKGVAA
+924 NQVKSVAA

-1056 AKGVADF
+1056 ARGVAEF
-1063 FADPLGSVA
+1063 FRDPLGSIA
-1072 QLITEPVRALMKD
+1072 QLITEPVRGLMKG
-1085 IAPGVIGELGVGGVE
+1085 IAPGVIGELGAGGVE
-1100 KLLSGVGDFFKKKS
+1100 SLLAGVGSFFKKKA

-1127 RAVQMGVP
+1127 RAVQMQVP

-1172 QSGSTPVPW
+1172 QSGSTPIPW
-1181 SSAAPGDL
+1181 TQAAPGDL
-1189 LFWGSPAHHVAIYA
+1189 LFWGAPAHHVAIYA
-1203 GGGQMVEEPKPGL
+1203 GGGQMIEEPKPGL
-1216 NARKTSIW
+1216 NARHIGIW
-1224 GSPSVGRYGGA
+1224 GSPTVGRYGGA

-1244 PQGVT
+1244 PSGVT
-1249 AAVNQTGARE
+1249 AAVNQTGTRE

-1273 AATGATSTVSWEGAQ
+1273 AASGANAVPSFDGAQ
-1288 VNLILD
+1288 VNLVLD
-1294 DGEQFRAHVETVA
+1294 DGQAFRAHVESIST
-1307 VGVLAHRKQ
+1307 GVLVRRKQ
-1316 LIGRSR
+1316 LAGRSR

>member
-1 MSGVYQAGT
+1 MSGVYHAGT
-10 VYVDVVPSMK
+10 VYIDVVPSMK
-20 GFFKSIENAT
+20 GFFKSIESAT

-36 VASDA
+36 AASDA
-41 GKKYAEKFKEQ
+41 GKKYAETFKEK

-71 TARLRQEAANTGAAL
+71 TARLRQEAAQMGSAL

-97 SALAKARGEEET
+97 SALAKARGEEES
-109 AATAVERAERALAA
+109 AANAVERAERALAA
-123 ARSSSSADSAAVA
+123 ARAGSSADSAAVA

-150 AANRKADQATADHA
+150 AANNKADQASANHA
-164 DALKKEK
+164 DALRKEK
-171 VASDSARV
+171 VAADSAKV
-179 AAEALEQRVAK
+179 ATEALEQRVAK

-202 KSWVREADNVER
+202 KSWAREADNVER
-214 EAHEVD
+214 EARDVD
-220 SSFSRVGSGVSSL
+220 SSLVRVGSGVSSL
-233 GGFVTSALGPLALL
+233 GGLVASALGPLALL

-259 AIEASDATN
+259 AIAASDAAN
-268 KFADTLRFAGV
+268 KFADTLRFAGI

-327 GNLNAVSGGTADT
+327 GNLNAVSGGTKDT

-346 ALVQVNGA
+346 AIVQVNGA
-354 GKLQTQDWNQVANA
+354 GRLQTQDWNQIANA
-368 IPGASGKIQQALS
+368 IPGASGKIQQALA

-395 EGQISAEEFNQA
+395 QGQISAEEFNQA

-435 ATIVGGFKDMIDLAK
+435 ATIVGGFKDMIDAAK
-450 PQLTDFMSWLSDTL
+450 PQLTAFMTWMSDTL
-464 GAGFAWIK
+464 GAGFEWIK
-472 DVGVPSIQG
+472 TTAVPSLQG
-481 LWDILAN
+481 IWDVLAN
-488 GNFSGPIFGLEEDS
+488 GDYSGPIFGLEEDS
-502 GLVDFLFNLRDAGLA
+502 GLVDFLFNLRDAGMA

-537 PLAKSVW
+537 PLAQSVW
-544 DLVSS
+544 NLVSS
-549 FGGDGPSVIQQT
+549 FGGDGPSVIQGT

-572 AANTDVVAPLIVA
+572 SANTDVVAPLIVA
-585 VTAGTAAFK
+585 VAAGTVAFK
-594 GMSAAMGAI
+594 GMS
-603 NAAMGAINA
+603 AAMGAINA

-630 AAQAAFNVVA
+630 LAQAAFNVVMN
-640 GLNPI
+640 LNPI

-662 FTQTETGRK
+662 FTQTEIGRK
-671 AWAAITDAFY
+671 AWAVITEAFY
-681 SFVDWIGSVWTSTME
+681 SFVDWISSAWSSAME

-713 STYVVQPL
+713 STYVVQPM
-721 QTAWDVISSIW
+721 QTAWQAITAVW

-737 VFKTAFAIIVGIVL
+737 AFKTAFAIIVGLVL
-751 LPIKL
+751 TPIKL
-756 YIEAWVAIFTW
+756 YIQAWVAIFTW
-767 AYDTVIKP
+767 AYENVIKP

-788 DTVIKPVFEQIAA
+788 EAVIQPTFEQIAS

-811 EVFTGIVSFLQGVW
+811 EVFG
-825 DAISGAVS
+825 
-833 AAWSGIV
+833 GIV
-840 AAVTWYINTVWTIVS
+840 AFLEGVWASISAGVTAAWDLIVAGVTWYINTVWSIVS

-862 GVVSSIWNGIAST
+862 GVVSTVWNGISST
-875 VSGVWESIK
+875 ISGVWETIK
-884 AAAKSA
+884 NAASTA
-890 VDWVY
+890 VQWVY
-895 NSVTG
+895 DSVTG

-915 MKTAIETVW
+915 MRSAIESVW
-924 NKVKGVAA
+924 NQVKGVAA

-958 GLSLTLPTVPRIAE
+958 GLSLTLPTIPRIAE

-988 IPAMLSPGEAIL
+988 IPALLSPGEAIL

-1021 KRRPGGTPGKA
+1021 KRRPGGSPGKA

-1042 HFAGGGIAGWFADA
+1042 RFAGGGIAGWFADA

-1072 QLITEPVRALMKD
+1072 QLITEPVRGLMRG
-1085 IAPGVIGELGVGGVE
+1085 IAPGVIGELGAGGVE
-1100 KLLSGVGDFFKKKS
+1100 ALLAGVGSFFKKKA

-1140 SAIPPGLDCSGL
+1140 SSIPPGLDCSGL

-1189 LFWGSPAHHVAIYA
+1189 LFWGSPAHHIAIYA

-1216 NARKTSIW
+1216 SARKIGIW
-1224 GSPSVGRYGGA
+1224 GSPTVGRYGGA
-1235 RKYDRGGWL
+1235 RKYDQGGWL

-1273 AATGATSTVSWEGAQ
+1273 AATGAAAGLSLEGAQ

-1294 DGEQFRAHVETVA
+1294 DGSAFRAHVETVA
-1307 VGVLAHRKQ
+1307 VGVLARRKQ
-1316 LIGRSR
+1316 LAGRSR

>member
-1 MSGVYQAGT
+1 MAGVYQAGT

-30 AAQIPQ
+30 ASQIPQ

-41 GKKYAEKFKEQ
+41 GKKYAETFKDK
-52 VSASGKDLA
+52 VAASGKDLA

-71 TARLRQEAANTGAAL
+71 TARLRQEAAQAGSAL

-123 ARSSSSADSAAVA
+123 ARAGSSADSAAVA

-150 AANRKADQATADHA
+150 AANRKADQASANHA
-164 DALKKEK
+164 DALRKEK
-171 VASDSARV
+171 VASDSAKV

-202 KSWVREADNVER
+202 KSWAREADNVER
-214 EAHEVD
+214 EARDVD
-220 SSFSRVGSGVSSL
+220 SSLVRVGSGVSSL
-233 GGFVTSALGPLALL
+233 GGLVASALGPLALL

-259 AIEASDATN
+259 AIAASDATN
-268 KFADTLRFAGV
+268 KFADTLRFAGI
-279 DDSKIKELGASA
+279 DESKIKELGASA

-327 GNLNAVSGGTADT
+327 GNLNAVSGGTKDT

-346 ALVQVNGA
+346 AIVQVNGA
-354 GKLQTQDWNQVANA
+354 GRLQTQDWNQIANA
-368 IPGASGKIQQALS
+368 IPGASGKIQQALA

-395 EGQISAEEFNQA
+395 QGQISAEEFNQA

-435 ATIVGGFKDMIDLAK
+435 ATIVGGFKDMIDAAK
-450 PQLTDFMSWLSDTL
+450 PQLTAFMSWLSDTL
-464 GAGFAWIK
+464 GAGFEWIK
-472 DVGVPSIQG
+472 SVGVPSIQG
-481 LWDILAN
+481 IWDILAN
-488 GNFSGPIFGLEEDS
+488 GDYSGPIFGLEEDS
-502 GLVDFLFNLRDAGLA
+502 GLVDFLFNLRDAGMA

-526 DAATNLASAFA
+526 DAATNLAAAFA
-537 PLAKSVW
+537 PLAQSVW
-544 DLVSS
+544 NLVSS
-549 FGGDGPSVIQQT
+549 FGGDGTSTIRGM

-572 AANTDVVAPLIVA
+572 SANTAIVAPLIVA
-585 VTAGTAAFK
+585 VAAGTVAFK

-603 NAAMGAINA
+603 NA
-612 VKAAGGLLQ
+612 VQAAGGLLQ

-630 AAQAAFNVVA
+630 VAQAAFNVVMN
-640 GLNPI
+640 LNPI
-645 GAIVT
+645 GLIVT

-662 FTQTETGRK
+662 FTQTEIGRK

-681 SFVDWIGSVWTSTME
+681 AFVDWISSAWSSAME

-713 STYVVQPL
+713 STYVVQPM
-721 QTAWDVISSIW
+721 QTAWQAITAVW

-737 VFKTAFAIIVGIVL
+737 AFKTAFAIIVGLVL
-751 LPIKL
+751 TPIKL
-756 YIEAWVAIFTW
+756 YIQAWVAVFTW
-767 AYDTVIKP
+767 AYDNVIKP
-775 VWDAICQAFTWAY
+775 VWDAICQTFTWAY
-788 DTVIKPVFEQIAA
+788 EAVIQPTFESIAS
-801 TWQWIAGIAT
+801 TWQWVAGVAT
-811 EVFTGIVSFLQGVW
+811 EVFG
-825 DAISGAVS
+825 
-833 AAWSGIV
+833 GIV
-840 AAVTWYINTVWTIVS
+840 AFLEGVWASISAGVTAAWDLIVAGVTWYINTVWSIVS

-862 GVVSSIWNGIAST
+862 GVVSTVWNGIAST
-875 VSGVWESIK
+875 ISGVWETIK
-884 AAAKSA
+884 NAASTA
-890 VDWVY
+890 VQWVY
-895 NSVTG
+895 DSVTG
-900 VFTSMSSSVSSTFDG
+900 IFASMSSSVASTFDG
-915 MKTAIETVW
+915 MRSAIESVW
-924 NKVKGVAA
+924 NQVKGVAA

-988 IPAMLSPGEAIL
+988 IPALLSPGEAIL

-1021 KRRPGGTPGKA
+1021 KRRPGGSPGKA

-1042 HFAGGGIAGWFADA
+1042 RFAGGGIAGWFADA

-1072 QLITEPVRALMKD
+1072 QLITEPVRGLMRG
-1085 IAPGVIGELGVGGVE
+1085 IAPGVIGELGAGGVE
-1100 KLLSGVGDFFKKKS
+1100 ALLAGVGSFFKKKA

-1140 SAIPPGLDCSGL
+1140 SSIPPGLDCSGL

-1189 LFWGSPAHHVAIYA
+1189 LFWGSPAHHIAIYA

-1216 NARKTSIW
+1216 SARKIGIW
-1224 GSPSVGRYGGA
+1224 GTPTVGRYGGA
-1235 RKYDRGGWL
+1235 RKYDQGGWL

-1273 AATGATSTVSWEGAQ
+1273 AATGATAGLSLEGAQ

-1294 DGEQFRAHVETVA
+1294 DGSAFRAHVETVA
-1307 VGVLAHRKQ
+1307 VGVLARRKQ
-1316 LIGRSR
+1316 LAGRSR

>member
-1 MSGVYQAGT
+1 MAGVYQAGT
-10 VYVDVVPSMK
+10 VYVDVVPSMR

-30 AAQIPQ
+30 ATQLPQ
-36 VASDA
+36 VAGDA

-52 VSASGKDLA
+52 VSASGKDLVN
-61 AAIADPLGKS
+61 AIADPLGKS
-71 TARLRQEAANTGAAL
+71 TARLRQEAAQAGAAL
-86 QEAHAQVAKSA
+86 QEAHAKVEKSS
-97 SALAKARGEEET
+97 SALAKARAEEET
-109 AATAVERAERALAA
+109 AASAVERAERALAA

-150 AANRKADQATADHA
+150 AANKKADQASANHA
-164 DALKKEK
+164 DSLRKEK
-171 VASDSARV
+171 AASDSAK
-179 AAEALEQRVAK
+179 AATEALDQRISK
-190 APTGWERFTTSL
+190 APSNWERFTTSL
-202 KSWVREADNVER
+202 KGWVREADNVEH
-214 EAHEVD
+214 EAREVD
-220 SSFSRVGSGVSSL
+220 SSLGLVGSGVTSL
-233 GGFVTSALGPLALL
+233 GGLVTSALGPLALL

-259 AIEASDATN
+259 AIAASDATN

-279 DDSKIKELGASA
+279 DDSTIERLGASA

-314 NGVDGFD
+314 NSVDGFD

-354 GKLQTQDWNQVANA
+354 GKLQTQDWNQIANA

-381 DMGAYTGNFREAMA
+381 DMGAYTGNFREAMS

-450 PQLTDFMSWLSDTL
+450 PQLTDFMSWMSDTL

-481 LWDILAN
+481 IWDVLAN

-502 GLVDFLFNLRDAGLA
+502 GLVDFLFNLRDAGMA
-517 AWEMLKSGW
+517 AWEMLKAGW

-544 DLVSS
+544 DMVSA
-549 FGGDGPSVIQQT
+549 FGGDGPSMIQRT
-561 ADALKSVFDWV
+561 AEALKSVFDWV
-572 AANTDVVAPLIVA
+572 GKNTDVVAPLVTA
-585 VTAGTAAFK
+585 VVAGTAAFK
-594 GMSAAMGAI
+594 GMSAAMGAV
-603 NAAMGAINA
+603 NA

-630 AAQAAFNVVA
+630 AAQVAFNFVMNM
-640 GLNPI
+640 NPI

-650 AIAAL
+650 AISAL

-681 SFVDWIGSVWTSTME
+681 SFVDWISSAWSSAME

-721 QTAWDVISSIW
+721 QTAWDAITAVW

-751 LPIKL
+751 TPIKL
-756 YIEAWVAIFTW
+756 YIQAWVAVFTW
-767 AYDTVIKP
+767 AYDNVIKP
-775 VWDAICQAFTWAY
+775 VWDAICAAFTWAY
-788 DTVIKPVFEQIAA
+788 DSVIKPVFEQIAN

-811 EVFTGIVSFLQGVW
+811 EVFGGIVSFLEGVW
-825 DAISGAVS
+825 TAISTGVTT
-833 AAWSGIV
+833 AWNLIV
-840 AAVTWYINTVWTIVS
+840 AGVTWYINTVWNIVS

-862 GVVSSIWNGIAST
+862 GVVSSIWNGISST

-884 AAAKSA
+884 STASAA
-890 VDWVY
+890 VQWVY
-895 NSVTG
+895 DSVTN
-900 VFTSMSSSVSSTFDG
+900 VFSSMSSGVSSTFDG
-915 MKTAIETVW
+915 MRSAIESVW

-1056 AKGVADF
+1056 ARGVSEF
-1063 FADPLGSVA
+1063 FRDPLGSIA
-1072 QLITEPVRALMKD
+1072 QLITEPVRGLMKG
-1085 IAPGVIGELGVGGVE
+1085 IAPGVIGELGAGGVE
-1100 KLLSGVGDFFKKKS
+1100 SLLAGVGSFFKKKA

-1127 RAVQMGVP
+1127 RAVQMQVP

-1172 QSGSTPVPW
+1172 QSGATPIPW
-1181 SSAAPGDL
+1181 TQAAPGDL
-1189 LFWGSPAHHVAIYA
+1189 LFWGAPAHHIAIYA
-1203 GGGQMVEEPKPGL
+1203 GGGQMIEEPKPGL
-1216 NARKTSIW
+1216 NARHTGIW
-1224 GSPSVGRYGGA
+1224 GSPTVGRYGGA

-1244 PQGVT
+1244 PSGVT
-1249 AAVNQTGARE
+1249 AAVNQTGTRE

-1273 AATGATSTVSWEGAQ
+1273 AASGANAVPSFDGAQ
-1288 VNLILD
+1288 LNLVLD
-1294 DGEQFRAHVETVA
+1294 DGQAFRAHVESIST
-1307 VGVLAHRKQ
+1307 GVLVRRKQ
-1316 LIGRSR
+1316 LAGRSR

>member
-1 MSGVYQAGT
+1 MAGVYQAGT
-10 VYVDVVPSMK
+10 VYVDVVPSMR

-30 AAQIPQ
+30 ATQLPQ
-36 VASDA
+36 VAGDA

-52 VSASGKDLA
+52 VSASGKDLVN
-61 AAIADPLGKS
+61 AIADPLGKS
-71 TARLRQEAANTGAAL
+71 TARLRQEAAQAGAAL
-86 QEAHAQVAKSA
+86 QEAHAKVEKSS
-97 SALAKARGEEET
+97 SALAKARAEEET
-109 AATAVERAERALAA
+109 AASAVERAERALAS

-150 AANRKADQATADHA
+150 AANKRADQASANHA
-164 DALKKEK
+164 DSLRKEK
-171 VASDSARV
+171 AASDSAK
-179 AAEALEQRVAK
+179 AATEALDQRISK
-190 APTGWERFTTSL
+190 APSNWERFTTSL
-202 KSWVREADNVER
+202 KGWVREADNVER
-214 EAHEVD
+214 EARDVD
-220 SSFSRVGSGVSSL
+220 SSFVRVGSGVSSL
-233 GGFVTSALGPLALL
+233 GGLVTSALGPLALL

-259 AIEASDATN
+259 AIAASDATN
-268 KFADTLRFAGV
+268 KFADTLRFAGI

-321 RLAEAA
+321 RLAEAL
-327 GNLNAVSGGTADT
+327 GNVNAVSGGTADT

-368 IPGASGKIQQALS
+368 IPGASGKIQKALS
-381 DMGAYTGNFREAMA
+381 DMGAYTGNFREAMT

-450 PQLTDFMSWLSDTL
+450 PQLTAFMSWLSDTL

-481 LWDILAN
+481 LWDVLAN

-502 GLVDFLFNLRDAGLA
+502 GLVDFLFNLRDAGMA

-526 DAATNLASAFA
+526 DAATNLAAAFA

-544 DLVSS
+544 DMVSA
-549 FGGDGPSVIQQT
+549 FGGDGPSVIQRT
-561 ADALKSVFDWV
+561 AEALKSVFDWV
-572 AANTDVVAPLIVA
+572 GKNTDVVAPL
-585 VTAGTAAFK
+585 VTEVVAGTAAFK
-594 GMSAAMGAI
+594 GMSAAMGAV
-603 NAAMGAINA
+603 NA

-621 FVKATNLAK
+621 FVKATKLAK
-630 AAQAAFNVVA
+630 AAQAAFNVVMNM
-640 GLNPI
+640 NPI
-645 GAIVT
+645 GLIVT

-671 AWAAITDAFY
+671 AWAAITEAFY
-681 SFVDWIGSVWTSTME
+681 SFVDWISSAWSSAME

-721 QTAWDVISSIW
+721 QTAWDAITAVW

-751 LPIKL
+751 TPIKL
-756 YIEAWVAIFTW
+756 YIQAWVAIFTW
-767 AYDTVIKP
+767 AYDSVIKP
-775 VWDAICQAFTWAY
+775 VWDAICEAFTWAY
-788 DTVIKPVFEQIAA
+788 DSVIKPVFEQIAS

-811 EVFTGIVSFLQGVW
+811 EVFG
-825 DAISGAVS
+825 
-833 AAWSGIV
+833 GIV
-840 AAVTWYINTVWTIVS
+840 AFLEGVWASISAGVTAAWNLIVAGVTWYINTVWSIVS

-875 VSGVWESIK
+875 VSGVWEAIK
-884 AAAKSA
+884 TAAKAA

-1056 AKGVADF
+1056 AKGVAEF
-1063 FADPLGSVA
+1063 FADPVGSVIK
-1072 QLITEPVRALMKD
+1072 LVTEPVRALMKD

-1100 KLLSGVGDFFKKKS
+1100 KLLGGVADFFKKKTG
-1114 EESSSAGLVGAAM
+1114 EASSAGLVGAAM
-1127 RAVQMGVP
+1127 RAVQMQVP

-1152 VYWAA
+1152 VYWSA

-1172 QSGSTPVPW
+1172 QSGSTPIPW
-1181 SSAAPGDL
+1181 TQAAPGDL
-1189 LFWGSPAHHVAIYA
+1189 LFWGAPAHHVAIYA

-1216 NARKTSIW
+1216 NARHTGIW
-1224 GSPSVGRYGGA
+1224 GSPTVGRYGGA

-1244 PQGVT
+1244 PTGVT
-1249 AAVNQTGARE
+1249 AAVNQTGTRE

-1273 AATGATSTVSWEGAQ
+1273 AASGANAAPSFDGAQ
-1288 VNLILD
+1288 LNLVLD
-1294 DGEQFRAHVETVA
+1294 DGQAFRAHVESIST
-1307 VGVLAHRKQ
+1307 GVLVRRKQ
-1316 LIGRSR
+1316 LAGRSR

>member
-1 MSGVYQAGT
+1 MAGVYQAGT
-10 VYVDVVPSMK
+10 VYVDVVPSMR

-30 AAQIPQ
+30 ATQLPQ
-36 VASDA
+36 VAGDA

-52 VSASGKDLA
+52 VSASGKDLVN
-61 AAIADPLGKS
+61 AIADPLGKS
-71 TARLRQEAANTGAAL
+71 TARLRQEAAQAGEAL
-86 QEAHAQVAKSA
+86 QEAHAKVEKSS
-97 SALAKARGEEET
+97 SALAKARTEEES
-109 AATAVERAERALAA
+109 AATAVEQAERALAA
-123 ARSSSSADSAAVA
+123 ARSSSSADAAAVA
-136 RAESAL
+136 RAEAAL

-150 AANRKADQATADHA
+150 SANKKADQASANHA
-164 DALKKEK
+164 DSLRKEK
-171 VASDSARV
+171 VASDSAK
-179 AAEALEQRVAK
+179 AATEALDQRVAK

-202 KSWVREADNVER
+202 KSWVREADSVER
-214 EAHEVD
+214 EAREVD
-220 SSFSRVGSGVSSL
+220 SSLGLVGSGVTSL
-233 GGFVTSALGPLALL
+233 GGLVTSALGPLALL

-259 AIEASDATN
+259 AIAASDATN

-314 NGVDGFD
+314 NSVDGFD

-368 IPGASGKIQQALS
+368 IPGASGKIQQALA

-395 EGQISAEEFNQA
+395 QGQISAEEFNQA

-450 PQLTDFMSWLSDTL
+450 PQLTDFMSWMSDTL
-464 GAGFAWIK
+464 GQGFAWIK

-481 LWDILAN
+481 LWDVLAS

-502 GLVDFLFNLRDAGLA
+502 GLVDFLFNLRDAGMA

-526 DAATNLASAFA
+526 DAATNLTAAFA
-537 PLAKSVW
+537 PLAQSVW
-544 DLVSS
+544 DMVSA
-549 FGGDGPSVIQQT
+549 FGGDGPSMIQRT
-561 ADALKSVFDWV
+561 AEALKSVFDWV
-572 AANTDVVAPLIVA
+572 GKNTDVVAPLVTA
-585 VTAGTAAFK
+585 VVAGTAAFK
-594 GMSAAMGAI
+594 GMSAAMGAV
-603 NAAMGAINA
+603 NA
-612 VKAAGGLLQ
+612 VKAAGGLLE

-630 AAQAAFNVVA
+630 AAQAAFNVVMN
-640 GLNPI
+640 LNPI
-645 GAIVT
+645 GLIVT

-671 AWAAITDAFY
+671 AWAAITEAFY
-681 SFVDWIGSVWTSTME
+681 SFVDWISSAWSSAME

-713 STYVVQPL
+713 STYVVQPM
-721 QTAWDVISSIW
+721 QTAWEAITAVW

-756 YIEAWVAIFTW
+756 YIQTWVAVFTW
-767 AYDTVIKP
+767 AYDNVIKP
-775 VWDAICQAFTWAY
+775 VWDAICQVFTWAY
-788 DTVIKPVFEQIAA
+788 ESVIQPVFEQIAS

-811 EVFTGIVSFLQGVW
+811 AVFGGIVSFLEGVW
-825 DAISGAVS
+825 TAISTGVT
-833 AAWSGIV
+833 AAWNLIV
-840 AAVTWYINTVWTIVS
+840 AGVTWYINTVWTIVS

-884 AAAKSA
+884 STASAA
-890 VDWVY
+890 VQWVY
-895 NSVTG
+895 DSVTG
-900 VFTSMSSSVSSTFDG
+900 VFSSMSSGVASTFDG
-915 MKTAIETVW
+915 MRSAIESVW
-924 NKVKGVAA
+924 NKVKSVAA

-1056 AKGVADF
+1056 ARGVAEF
-1063 FADPLGSVA
+1063 FRDPLGSIA
-1072 QLITEPVRALMKD
+1072 QLITEPVRGLMKG
-1085 IAPGVIGELGVGGVE
+1085 IAPGVIGELGAGGVE
-1100 KLLSGVGDFFKKKS
+1100 SLLAGVGSFFKKKA

-1127 RAVQMGVP
+1127 RAVQMQVP

-1172 QSGSTPVPW
+1172 QSGATPIPW
-1181 SSAAPGDL
+1181 TQAAPGDL
-1189 LFWGSPAHHVAIYA
+1189 LFWGAPAHHVAIYA
-1203 GGGQMVEEPKPGL
+1203 GGGQMIEEPKPGL
-1216 NARKTSIW
+1216 NARHTGIW
-1224 GSPSVGRYGGA
+1224 GSPTVGRYGGA

-1244 PQGVT
+1244 PSGVT
-1249 AAVNQTGARE
+1249 AAVNQTGTRE

-1273 AATGATSTVSWEGAQ
+1273 AASGANAVPSFDGAQ
-1288 VNLILD
+1288 VNLVLD
-1294 DGEQFRAHVETVA
+1294 DGNSFRAHVESIST
-1307 VGVLAHRKQ
+1307 GVLVRRKQ
-1316 LIGRSR
+1316 LAGRSR

>member
-1 MSGVYQAGT
+1 MSGVYHAGT
-10 VYVDVVPSMK
+10 VYIDVVPSMK
-20 GFFKSIENAT
+20 GFFKSIESAT
-30 AAQIPQ
+30 VAQIPQ
-36 VASDA
+36 AASDA
-41 GKKYAEKFKEQ
+41 GKKYSETFKEK

-71 TARLRQEAANTGAAL
+71 TARLRQEAAQMGAAL
-86 QEAHAQVAKSA
+86 QEAHAQVAKSS
-97 SALAKARGEEET
+97 SALAKARGEEES

-123 ARSSSSADSAAVA
+123 ARAGSSADSAAVA

-150 AANRKADQATADHA
+150 AANRKADQASANHA

-171 VASDSARV
+171 VASDSAKV
-179 AAEALEQRVAK
+179 ATEALEQRVAK

-214 EAHEVD
+214 EAREVD
-220 SSFSRVGSGVSSL
+220 SSLGRVGSGFSSL
-233 GGFVTSALGPLALL
+233 GGFVASALGPLALL

-259 AIEASDATN
+259 AIAASDATN

-279 DDSKIKELGASA
+279 DDSKIKELGISA

-314 NGVDGFD
+314 NGVDDFD

-327 GNLNAVSGGTADT
+327 GNLNAVSGGTKDT
-340 YKSLGL
+340 YKNLGL
-346 ALVQVNGA
+346 AIVQVNGA
-354 GKLQTQDWNQVANA
+354 GRLQTQDWNQIASA
-368 IPGASGKIQQALS
+368 IPGASGKIQKALA
-381 DMGAYTGNFREAMA
+381 DMGAYTGNFRDAMA
-395 EGQISAEEFNQA
+395 KGQISAEEFNQA

-435 ATIVGGFKDMIDLAK
+435 ATIVGGFKDMIDSAK
-450 PQLTDFMSWLSDTL
+450 PQLTAFMSWLSDTL
-464 GAGFAWIK
+464 GAGFEWIK
-472 DVGVPSIQG
+472 TTAVPSLQG
-481 LWDILAN
+481 IWDILAN

-502 GLVDFLFNLRDAGLA
+502 GLVDYLFNLRDAGMA
-517 AWEMLKSGW
+517 AWAMLKSGW
-526 DAATNLASAFA
+526 DAATNLAAALA
-537 PLAKSVW
+537 PLAQSVW
-544 DLVSS
+544 NLVAA
-549 FGGDGPSVIQQT
+549 FGGDGPSMIQRT
-561 ADALKSVFDWV
+561 ADALKNVFDWV
-572 AANTDVVAPLIVA
+572 SANTDVVAPLIVA

-594 GMSAAMGAI
+594 GMS
-603 NAAMGAINA
+603 AAMGAINA

-671 AWAAITDAFY
+671 AWAAITEAFY
-681 SFVDWIGSVWTSTME
+681 AFVDWISSAWSSAME

-713 STYVVQPL
+713 QAYVVQPM
-721 QTAWDVISSIW
+721 QTAWQVITAVW

-737 VFKTAFAIIVGIVL
+737 VFKTAFAIIVGLVL
-751 LPIKL
+751 TPIKL
-756 YIEAWVAIFTW
+756 YIQAWVAVFTW
-767 AYDTVIKP
+767 AYENVIKP
-775 VWDAICQAFTWAY
+775 VWDAICQVFTWAY
-788 DTVIKPVFEQIAA
+788 ESVIKPVFEQIAS

-811 EVFTGIVSFLQGVW
+811 LVFG
-825 DAISGAVS
+825 
-833 AAWSGIV
+833 GIV
-840 AAVTWYINTVWTIVS
+840 AFLEGVWTSISAGVTSAWDLIVTAVTWYINTVWTIVS

-862 GVVSSIWNGIAST
+862 GVVSTVWNGIAST
-875 VSGVWESIK
+875 ISGVWETIK
-884 AAAKSA
+884 TAASVA
-890 VDWVY
+890 VQWVY
-895 NSVTG
+895 DSVTG
-900 VFTSMSSSVSSTFDG
+900 IFSSMSSSVASTFEG
-915 MKTAIETVW
+915 MRSAIESVW
-924 NKVKGVAA
+924 NKVKSVAA

-958 GLSLTLPTVPRIAE
+958 GLSLTLPTIPRIAE

-988 IPAMLSPGEAIL
+988 IPALLSPGEAIL

-1021 KRRPGGTPGKA
+1021 KRRPGGSPGKA

-1072 QLITEPVRALMKD
+1072 QLITEPVRGLMRG
-1085 IAPGVIGELGVGGVE
+1085 IAPGVIGELGAGGVE
-1100 KLLSGVGDFFKKKS
+1100 ALLAGVGSFFKKKA

-1140 SAIPPGLDCSGL
+1140 SAVPPGLDCSGL

-1172 QSGSTPVPW
+1172 QAGSTPVPW
-1181 SSAAPGDL
+1181 AQAAPGDL
-1189 LFWGSPAHHVAIYA
+1189 LFWGSPAHHIAVYA
-1203 GGGQMVEEPKPGL
+1203 GGGQMIEEPKPGL
-1216 NARKTSIW
+1216 NARKIGIW
-1224 GSPSVGRYGGA
+1224 GTPTVGRYGGA
-1235 RKYDRGGWL
+1235 RKYDKGGWL
-1244 PQGVT
+1244 PEGVT
-1249 AAVNQTGARE
+1249 AAVNQTGQRE

-1273 AATGATSTVSWEGAQ
+1273 AASGAASGVSLEGAQ
-1288 VNLILD
+1288 VNLVLD
-1294 DGEQFRAHVETVA
+1294 DGAQFRAHVEGISTS
-1307 VGVLAHRKQ
+1307 VLARRKQ
-1316 LIGRSR
+1316 LAGRSR

>member
-1 MSGVYQAGT
+1 MAGVYQAGT
-10 VYVDVVPSMK
+10 VYVDVVPSMR

-30 AAQIPQ
+30 ATQLPQ
-36 VASDA
+36 VAGDA
-41 GKKYAEKFKEQ
+41 GKKYAEKFKEK
-52 VSASGKDLA
+52 VSESGKDLVN
-61 AAIADPLGKS
+61 AIADPLGKS
-71 TARLRQEAANTGAAL
+71 TARLRQEAAQAGAAL
-86 QEAHAQVAKSA
+86 QEAHAKVEKSS
-97 SALAKARGEEET
+97 SALAKARAEEET
-109 AATAVERAERALAA
+109 AASAVERAERALAA

-150 AANRKADQATADHA
+150 AANKKADQASANHA
-164 DALKKEK
+164 DSLRKEK
-171 VASDSARV
+171 AASDSAK
-179 AAEALEQRVAK
+179 AATEALDQRISK
-190 APTGWERFTTSL
+190 APSNWERFTTSL
-202 KSWVREADNVER
+202 KGWVREADNVEH
-214 EAHEVD
+214 EAREVD
-220 SSFSRVGSGVSSL
+220 SSLGLVGSGVTSL
-233 GGFVTSALGPLALL
+233 GGLVTSALGPLALL

-259 AIEASDATN
+259 AIAASDATN

-279 DDSKIKELGASA
+279 DDSTIERLGASA

-314 NGVDGFD
+314 NSVDGFD

-354 GKLQTQDWNQVANA
+354 GKLQTQDWNQIANT

-381 DMGAYTGNFREAMA
+381 DMGAYTGNFREAMS

-450 PQLTDFMSWLSDTL
+450 PQLTDFMSWMSDTL

-481 LWDILAN
+481 IWDVLAN

-502 GLVDFLFNLRDAGLA
+502 GLVDFLFNLRDAGMA
-517 AWEMLKSGW
+517 AWEMLKAGW
-526 DAATNLASAFA
+526 DAATNLAAAFA

-544 DLVSS
+544 DMVSA
-549 FGGDGPSVIQQT
+549 FGGDGPSMIQRT
-561 ADALKSVFDWV
+561 AEALKSVFDWV
-572 AANTDVVAPLIVA
+572 GKNTDVVAPLVTA
-585 VTAGTAAFK
+585 VVAGTAAFK
-594 GMSAAMGAI
+594 GMSAAMGAV
-603 NAAMGAINA
+603 NA

-630 AAQAAFNVVA
+630 AAQVAFNFVMNM
-640 GLNPI
+640 NPI

-650 AIAAL
+650 AISAL

-671 AWAAITDAFY
+671 AWAAITEAFY
-681 SFVDWIGSVWTSTME
+681 SFVDWISSAWSSAME

-721 QTAWDVISSIW
+721 QTAWD
-732 DGIVT
+732 
-737 VFKTAFAIIVGIVL
+737 
-751 LPIKL
+751 
-756 YIEAWVAIFTW
+756 
-767 AYDTVIKP
+767 
-775 VWDAICQAFTWAY
+775 AICQAFTWAY
-788 DTVIKPVFEQIAA
+788 DSVIKPVFEQIAN

-811 EVFTGIVSFLQGVW
+811 EVFGGIVSFLEGVW
-825 DAISGAVS
+825 TAISTGVTT
-833 AAWSGIV
+833 AWTLIV
-840 AAVTWYINTVWTIVS
+840 AGVTWYINTVWNIVS

-862 GVVSSIWNGIAST
+862 GVVSSIWNGISST

-884 AAAKSA
+884 STASAA
-890 VDWVY
+890 VQWVY
-895 NSVTG
+895 DSVTT
-900 VFTSMSSSVSSTFDG
+900 VFSSMSSGVSSTFDG
-915 MKTAIETVW
+915 MRSAIESVW
-924 NKVKGVAA
+924 NKVKSVAA

-1056 AKGVADF
+1056 ARGVSEF
-1063 FADPLGSVA
+1063 FRDPLGSIA
-1072 QLITEPVRALMKD
+1072 QLITEPVRGLMKGID
-1085 IAPGVIGELGVGGVE
+1085 PGVIGELGAGGVE
-1100 KLLSGVGDFFKKKS
+1100 SLLAGVGSFFKKKA

-1127 RAVQMGVP
+1127 RAVQMQVP

-1172 QSGSTPVPW
+1172 QSGSTSIPW
-1181 SSAAPGDL
+1181 TQAAPGDL
-1189 LFWGSPAHHVAIYA
+1189 LFWGAPAHHIAIYA
-1203 GGGQMVEEPKPGL
+1203 GGGQMIEEPKPGL
-1216 NARKTSIW
+1216 NARHTGIW
-1224 GSPSVGRYGGA
+1224 GSPTVGRYGGA

-1244 PQGVT
+1244 PTGVT
-1249 AAVNQTGARE
+1249 AAVNQTGTRE

-1273 AATGATSTVSWEGAQ
+1273 AASGANAMPSFDGAQ
-1288 VNLILD
+1288 VNLVLD
-1294 DGEQFRAHVETVA
+1294 DGHSFRAHVESIST
-1307 VGVLAHRKQ
+1307 GVLVRRKQ
-1316 LIGRSR
+1316 LAGRSR

>member
-1 MSGVYQAGT
+1 MAGVYQAGT
-10 VYVDVVPSMK
+10 VYVDVVPSMR

-30 AAQIPQ
+30 ATQLPQ
-36 VASDA
+36 VAGDA

-52 VSASGKDLA
+52 VSASGKDLVN
-61 AAIADPLGKS
+61 AIADPLGKS
-71 TARLRQEAANTGAAL
+71 TARLRQEAAQAGAAL
-86 QEAHAQVAKSA
+86 QEAHAKVEKSS
-97 SALAKARGEEET
+97 SALAKARAEEET
-109 AATAVERAERALAA
+109 AATAVEQAERALAA
-123 ARSSSSADSAAVA
+123 ARASSSTDAAAVA

-150 AANRKADQATADHA
+150 AANKKADQASANHA
-164 DALKKEK
+164 DSLRKEK
-171 VASDSARV
+171 VASDSAR
-179 AAEALEQRVAK
+179 AATEALDQRVAK

-202 KSWVREADNVER
+202 KSWIREADSAER
-214 EAHEVD
+214 EAREVD
-220 SSFSRVGSGVSSL
+220 SSLVRVGTGVSSL
-233 GGFVTSALGPLALL
+233 GGLVTSALGPLALL

-259 AIEASDATN
+259 AIAASDATN
-268 KFADTLRFAGV
+268 KFADTLRFAGI

-327 GNLNAVSGGTADT
+327 GNLNAVSGGTKDT

-346 ALVQVNGA
+346 AIVQVNGA
-354 GKLQTQDWNQVANA
+354 GKLQTQDWNQVANT
-368 IPGASGKIQQALS
+368 IPGATGKIQKALA

-395 EGQISAEEFNQA
+395 QGQISAEEFNQA

-435 ATIVGGFKDMIDLAK
+435 ATIVGGFKDMIDAAK
-450 PQLTDFMSWLSDTL
+450 PQLTAFMTWMSDTL
-464 GAGFAWIK
+464 GDGFEWIK
-472 DVGVPSIQG
+472 TTAIPSIQG
-481 LWDILAN
+481 IWDVLAN

-502 GLVDFLFNLRDAGLA
+502 GLVDFLFNLRDAGLS
-517 AWEMLKSGW
+517 AWEMLKSMW
-526 DAATNLASAFA
+526 DAATNLAAAFA

-544 DLVSS
+544 GLVSA
-549 FGGDGPSVIQQT
+549 FGGDGPSMIQRT
-561 ADALKSVFDWV
+561 AEALKSVFDWV
-572 AANTDVVAPLIVA
+572 GKNTDVVAPLVAAIV
-585 VTAGTAAFK
+585 AGTAAFK
-594 GMSAAMGAI
+594 GMSAAMGAV
-603 NAAMGAINA
+603 NA
-612 VKAAGGLLQ
+612 VKAAGGLME
-621 FVKATNLAK
+621 FVKATNFAK
-630 AAQAAFNVVA
+630 AAQAAFNVVMN
-640 GLNPI
+640 LNPI
-645 GAIVT
+645 GLIVT

-671 AWAAITDAFY
+671 AWAAITEAFY
-681 SFVDWIGSVWTSTME
+681 SFVDWISSAWSSAME

-713 STYVVQPL
+713 STYVVQPM
-721 QTAWDVISSIW
+721 QTAWEAITAVW

-756 YIEAWVAIFTW
+756 YIQAWVMVFTW
-767 AYDTVIKP
+767 AYDNVIKP
-775 VWDAICQAFTWAY
+775 VWDAICEAFTWAY
-788 DTVIKPVFEQIAA
+788 DSVIKPVFEQIAS

-811 EVFTGIVSFLQGVW
+811 EVFGGIVSFLEGVW
-825 DAISGAVS
+825 AAISTGVTV
-833 AAWSGIV
+833 AWDLIV
-840 AAVTWYINTVWTIVS
+840 AGITWYINTVWSIVS

-862 GVVSSIWNGIAST
+862 DVVSSIWNGISST

-884 AAAKSA
+884 STASAA
-890 VDWVY
+890 VQWVY
-895 NSVTG
+895 DSVTG
-900 VFTSMSSSVSSTFDG
+900 VFSSMSSGVSSTFEG
-915 MKTAIETVW
+915 MRSAIESVW
-924 NKVKGVAA
+924 NDVKGVAA

-958 GLSLTLPTVPRIAE
+958 GLSLTLPTIPRIAE

-1021 KRRPGGTPGKA
+1021 KRRPGGSPGKA
-1032 PAGFSGGGIA
+1032 PTGFS
-1042 HFAGGGIAGWFADA
+1042 GGGIAGWFADA
-1056 AKGVADF
+1056 ARGVADF
-1063 FADPLGSVA
+1063 FRDPLGSIA
-1072 QLITEPVRALMKD
+1072 QLITEPVRELMKG
-1085 IAPGVIGELGVGGVE
+1085 IAPGVIGELGAGGIE
-1100 KLLSGVGDFFKKKS
+1100 SLLAGVGSFFKTKA

-1127 RAVQMGVP
+1127 RAVQMQVP

-1172 QSGSTPVPW
+1172 QSGSTLIPW
-1181 SSAAPGDL
+1181 TQAAPGDL
-1189 LFWGSPAHHVAIYA
+1189 LFWGAPAHHIAIYA
-1203 GGGQMVEEPKPGL
+1203 GGDQMVEEPKPGL
-1216 NARKTSIW
+1216 NARKIGIW
-1224 GSPSVGRYGGA
+1224 GSPTVGRYGGA
-1235 RKYDRGGWL
+1235 RKYDHGGWL
-1244 PQGVT
+1244 PSGIT
-1249 AAVNQTGARE
+1249 AAVNQTGTRE

-1273 AATGATSTVSWEGAQ
+1273 AASGANAAPSLDGAQ
-1288 VNLILD
+1288 VNLVLD
-1294 DGEQFRAHVETVA
+1294 DGVQFRAHVEGISA
-1307 VGVLAHRKQ
+1307 GVLARRKQ
-1316 LIGRSR
+1316 LAGRSR

>member
-1 MSGVYQAGT
+1 MAGVYQAGT
-10 VYVDVVPSMK
+10 VYVDVVPSMR

-30 AAQIPQ
+30 ATQLPQ
-36 VASDA
+36 VAGDA

-52 VSASGKDLA
+52 VSASGKDLVN
-61 AAIADPLGKS
+61 AIADPLGKS
-71 TARLRQEAANTGAAL
+71 TARLRQEAAQAGEAL
-86 QEAHAQVAKSA
+86 QEAHAKVEKSS
-97 SALAKARGEEET
+97 SALAKARAEEET
-109 AATAVERAERALAA
+109 AATAVEQAERALAA
-123 ARSSSSADSAAVA
+123 ARSSSSADAAAVA

-150 AANRKADQATADHA
+150 AANKKADQASANHA
-164 DALKKEK
+164 DSLRKEK
-171 VASDSARV
+171 VASDSAR
-179 AAEALEQRVAK
+179 AANEALDQRVAK

-202 KSWVREADNVER
+202 KSWVREADSVEH
-214 EAHEVD
+214 EAREVD
-220 SSFSRVGSGVSSL
+220 SSLGRVGSGVSSL
-233 GGFVTSALGPLALL
+233 GGLVASALGPLALL

-259 AIEASDATN
+259 AIAASDATN
-268 KFADTLRFAGV
+268 KFADTLRFAGI

-327 GNLNAVSGGTADT
+327 GNLNAVSGGTKDT

-346 ALVQVNGA
+346 AIVQVNGA
-354 GKLQTQDWNQVANA
+354 GRLQTQDWNQIANA

-395 EGQISAEEFNQA
+395 QGQISAEEFNQA

-450 PQLTDFMSWLSDTL
+450 PQLTNFMSWMSDTL
-464 GAGFAWIK
+464 GQGFAWIK

-481 LWDILAN
+481 LWDVLAN

-502 GLVDFLFNLRDAGLA
+502 GLVDFLFNLRDAGMA

-526 DAATNLASAFA
+526 DAATNLTAAFA
-537 PLAKSVW
+537 PLAQSVW
-544 DLVSS
+544 DMVSA
-549 FGGDGPSVIQQT
+549 FGGDGPSMIQRT
-561 ADALKSVFDWV
+561 AEALKSVFDWV
-572 AANTDVVAPLIVA
+572 GKNTDVVAPLVTA
-585 VTAGTAAFK
+585 VVAGTAAFK
-594 GMSAAMGAI
+594 GMSAAMGAV
-603 NAAMGAINA
+603 NA
-612 VKAAGGLLQ
+612 VKAAGGLLE

-630 AAQAAFNVVA
+630 AAQAAFNVVMN
-640 GLNPI
+640 LNPI
-645 GAIVT
+645 GLIVT

-671 AWAAITDAFY
+671 AWAAITEAFY
-681 SFVDWIGSVWTSTME
+681 SFVDWISSAWSSAME

-713 STYVVQPL
+713 STYVVQPM
-721 QTAWDVISSIW
+721 QTAWEAITAVW

-756 YIEAWVAIFTW
+756 YIQAWVAVFTW
-767 AYDTVIKP
+767 AYENVIKP
-775 VWDAICQAFTWAY
+775 VWDAICEAFTWAY
-788 DTVIKPVFEQIAA
+788 ESVIKPVFEQIAS

-811 EVFTGIVSFLQGVW
+811 AVFGGIVSFLEGVW
-825 DAISGAVS
+825 ASISAGVT
-833 AAWSGIV
+833 AAWNLIV
-840 AAVTWYINTVWTIVS
+840 AGVTWYINTVWNIVS

-862 GVVSSIWNGIAST
+862 GVVSSIWNGISST

-884 AAAKSA
+884 STASAA
-890 VDWVY
+890 VQWVY
-895 NSVTG
+895 DSVTS
-900 VFTSMSSSVSSTFDG
+900 VFSSMSSGVSSTFDG
-915 MKTAIETVW
+915 MRSAIEFVW
-924 NKVKGVAA
+924 NKVKSVAA

-1056 AKGVADF
+1056 ARGVAEF
-1063 FADPLGSVA
+1063 FRDPLGSIA
-1072 QLITEPVRALMKD
+1072 QLITEPVRGLMKG
-1085 IAPGVIGELGVGGVE
+1085 IAPGVIGELGAGGVE
-1100 KLLSGVGDFFKKKS
+1100 SILAGVGSFFKKKA

-1127 RAVQMGVP
+1127 RAVQMQVP

-1152 VYWAA
+1152 VYWSA

-1172 QSGSTPVPW
+1172 QAGSTPIPW
-1181 SSAAPGDL
+1181 SQAAPGDL
-1189 LFWGSPAHHVAIYA
+1189 LFWDTPAHHVAIYA
-1203 GGGQMVEEPKPGL
+1203 GGGQMIEEPKPGL
-1216 NARKTSIW
+1216 NARHTGIW
-1224 GSPSVGRYGGA
+1224 GSPTVGRYGGA

-1244 PQGVT
+1244 PTGVT
-1249 AAVNQTGARE
+1249 AAVNQTGTRE

-1273 AATGATSTVSWEGAQ
+1273 AASGANAVPSFDGAQ
-1288 VNLILD
+1288 VNLVLD
-1294 DGEQFRAHVETVA
+1294 DGQAFRAHVESIST
-1307 VGVLAHRKQ
+1307 GVLVRRKQ
-1316 LIGRSR
+1316 LAGRSR

>member
-1 MSGVYQAGT
+1 MAGVYQAGT
-10 VYVDVVPSMK
+10 VYVDVVPSMR

-30 AAQIPQ
+30 TTQLPQ
-36 VASDA
+36 VAGDA

-52 VSASGKDLA
+52 VSASGKDLVN
-61 AAIADPLGKS
+61 AIADPLGKS
-71 TARLRQEAANTGAAL
+71 TARLRQEAAQAGEAL
-86 QEAHAQVAKSA
+86 QEAHAKVEKSS
-97 SALAKARGEEET
+97 SALAKARAEEET
-109 AATAVERAERALAA
+109 AATAVEQAERALAA
-123 ARSSSSADSAAVA
+123 ARSSSSADAAAVA

-150 AANRKADQATADHA
+150 AANKRADQASANHA
-164 DALKKEK
+164 DSLRKEK
-171 VASDSARV
+171 VASDSAR
-179 AAEALEQRVAK
+179 AANEALDQRVAK

-202 KSWVREADNVER
+202 KSWVREADSVEH
-214 EAHEVD
+214 EAREVD
-220 SSFSRVGSGVSSL
+220 SSLGRVGSGVSSL
-233 GGFVTSALGPLALL
+233 GGLVASALGPLALL

-259 AIEASDATN
+259 AIAASDATN
-268 KFADTLRFAGV
+268 KFADTLRFAGI

-327 GNLNAVSGGTADT
+327 GNLNAVSGGTKDT

-346 ALVQVNGA
+346 AIVQVNGA
-354 GKLQTQDWNQVANA
+354 GRLQTQDWNQIANA
-368 IPGASGKIQQALS
+368 IPGAAGKIQQALS

-395 EGQISAEEFNQA
+395 QGQISAEEFNQA

-450 PQLTDFMSWLSDTL
+450 PQLTNFMSWMSDTL
-464 GAGFAWIK
+464 GQGFAWIK

-481 LWDILAN
+481 LWDVLAN

-502 GLVDFLFNLRDAGLA
+502 GLVDFLFNLRDAGMA

-526 DAATNLASAFA
+526 DAATNLTAAFA
-537 PLAKSVW
+537 PLAQSVW
-544 DLVSS
+544 DMVSA
-549 FGGDGPSVIQQT
+549 FGGDGPSMIQRT
-561 ADALKSVFDWV
+561 AEALKSVFDWV
-572 AANTDVVAPLIVA
+572 GKNTDVVAPLVTA
-585 VTAGTAAFK
+585 VVAGTAAFK
-594 GMSAAMGAI
+594 GMSAAMGAV
-603 NAAMGAINA
+603 NA
-612 VKAAGGLLQ
+612 VKAAGGLLE

-630 AAQAAFNVVA
+630 AAQAAFNVVMN
-640 GLNPI
+640 LNPI
-645 GAIVT
+645 GLIVT

-671 AWAAITDAFY
+671 AWAAITEAFY
-681 SFVDWIGSVWTSTME
+681 SFVDWISSAWSSAME

-713 STYVVQPL
+713 STYVVQPM
-721 QTAWDVISSIW
+721 QTAWEAITAVW

-756 YIEAWVAIFTW
+756 YIQAWVAVFTW
-767 AYDTVIKP
+767 AYENVIKP
-775 VWDAICQAFTWAY
+775 VWDAICEAFTWAY
-788 DTVIKPVFEQIAA
+788 ESVIKPVFEQIAS

-811 EVFTGIVSFLQGVW
+811 AVFGGIVSFLEGVW
-825 DAISGAVS
+825 ASISAGVT
-833 AAWSGIV
+833 AAWNLIV
-840 AAVTWYINTVWTIVS
+840 AGVTWYINTVWNIVS

-862 GVVSSIWNGIAST
+862 GVVSSIWNGISST

-884 AAAKSA
+884 STASAA
-890 VDWVY
+890 VQWVY
-895 NSVTG
+895 DSVTS
-900 VFTSMSSSVSSTFDG
+900 VFSSMSSGVSSTFDG
-915 MKTAIETVW
+915 MRSAIEFVW
-924 NKVKGVAA
+924 NKVKSVAA

-1000 VPELVRQIGPSRII
+1000 VPELVRQIGPSRIM
-1014 AANYAAS
+1014 
-1021 KRRPGGTPGKA
+1021 
-1032 PAGFSGGGIA
+1032 
-1042 HFAGGGIAGWFADA
+1042 
-1056 AKGVADF
+1056 KG
-1063 FADPLGSVA
+1063 
-1072 QLITEPVRALMKD
+1072 
-1085 IAPGVIGELGVGGVE
+1085 IAPGVIGELGAGGVE
-1100 KLLSGVGDFFKKKS
+1100 SLLAGVGSFFKKKA

-1127 RAVQMGVP
+1127 RAVQMQVP

-1152 VYWAA
+1152 VYWSA

-1172 QSGSTPVPW
+1172 QAGSTPIPW
-1181 SSAAPGDL
+1181 SQAAPGDL
-1189 LFWGSPAHHVAIYA
+1189 LFWDTPAHHVAIYA
-1203 GGGQMVEEPKPGL
+1203 GGGQMIEEPKPGL
-1216 NARKTSIW
+1216 NARHTGIW
-1224 GSPSVGRYGGA
+1224 GSPTVGRYGGA

-1244 PQGVT
+1244 PTGVT
-1249 AAVNQTGARE
+1249 AAVNQTGTRE

-1273 AATGATSTVSWEGAQ
+1273 AASGANAVPSFDGAQ
-1288 VNLILD
+1288 VNLVLD
-1294 DGEQFRAHVETVA
+1294 DGQAFRAHVESIST
-1307 VGVLAHRKQ
+1307 GVLVRRKQ
-1316 LIGRSR
+1316 LAGRSR

>member
-36 VASDA
+36 VAGDA

-52 VSASGKDLA
+52 VSASGKDLVN
-61 AAIADPLGKS
+61 AIADPLGKS

-150 AANRKADQATADHA
+150 AANRKADQASADHA

-179 AAEALEQRVAK
+179 ATEALEQRVAK
-190 APTGWERFTTSL
+190 APTGWERFKTSM
-202 KSWVREADNVER
+202 KAWVREADNVER
-214 EAHEVD
+214 EAREVD
-220 SSFSRVGSGVSSL
+220 SSLGRVGSGVSSL

-259 AIEASDATN
+259 AIAASDATN
-268 KFADTLRFAGV
+268 KFADTLRFAGI

-321 RLAEAA
+321 RLAEAL
-327 GNLNAVSGGTADT
+327 GNVNAVSGGTKDT

-346 ALVQVNGA
+346 AIVQVNGA

-381 DMGAYTGNFREAMA
+381 DMGAYTGNFREALA
-395 EGQISAEEFNQA
+395 EGKISAEEFNQA
-407 LLQLGFDDVAVAAAS
+407 ILQLGFDDVAVAAAS

-450 PQLTDFMSWLSDTL
+450 PQLTAFMSWLSDTL
-464 GAGFAWIK
+464 GNGFEWIK
-472 DVGVPSIQG
+472 TTAVPSIQG
-481 LWDILAN
+481 IWDILAN

-502 GLVDFLFNLRDAGLA
+502 GLVDFLFNLRDAGLS
-517 AWEMLKSGW
+517 AWEMLKSMW
-526 DAATNLASAFA
+526 DAATNLAAAFA

-549 FGGDGPSVIQQT
+549 FGGDGTSAIQGM
-561 ADALKSVFDWV
+561 ADALKNVFDWIGQ
-572 AANTDVVAPLIVA
+572 NTDIVAPLIAA
-585 VTAGTAAFK
+585 VTAGTVAFK
-594 GMSAAMGAI
+594 GMSAAMGAV
-603 NAAMGAINA
+603 NA

-630 AAQAAFNVVA
+630 AAQAAFNIVMN
-640 GLNPI
+640 LNPI

-681 SFVDWIGSVWTSTME
+681 GFVDWISSAWTSTME

-713 STYVVQPL
+713 STYVVQPM
-721 QTAWDVISSIW
+721 QTAWEAITAVW

-756 YIEAWVAIFTW
+756 YIEAWVTIFTW

-775 VWDAICQAFTWAY
+775 VWDAICQAFMSAY
-788 DTVIKPVFEQIAA
+788 DAVIKPVFEQIAA

-840 AAVTWYINTVWTIVS
+840 AAVTWYINTVWSVIS

-862 GVVSSIWNGIAST
+862 GVVSTVWNGIAST
-875 VSGVWESIK
+875 ISGVWESIK
-884 AAAKSA
+884 TAAKAA

-924 NKVKGVAA
+924 NKVKSVAA

-945 GLKSMVE
+945 GLKSLVE

-958 GLSLTLPTVPRIAE
+958 GLSLTLPTIPRIAE

-1085 IAPGVIGELGVGGVE
+1085 IAPGVIGELGAGGVE
-1100 KLLSGVGDFFKKKS
+1100 KLLSGVGDYFKKKTD
-1114 EESSSAGLVGAAM
+1114 ESSSAGLVGAAM

-1172 QSGSTPVPW
+1172 QSGATPVPW
-1181 SSAAPGDL
+1181 SQAAPGDL

-1216 NARKTSIW
+1216 NARKIGIW
-1224 GSPSVGRYGGA
+1224 GSPTVGRYGGA

-1244 PQGVT
+1244 PEGVT
-1249 AAVNQTGARE
+1249 AAVNQTGQRE

-1273 AATGATSTVSWEGAQ
+1273 AASGAASGVSLEGAQ
-1288 VNLILD
+1288 VNLVLD
-1294 DGEQFRAHVETVA
+1294 DGAQFRAHVEGISA
-1307 VGVLAHRKQ
+1307 GVLARRKQ
-1316 LIGRSR
+1316 LAGRSR

>member
-20 GFFKSIENAT
+20 GFFKSIETAT

-36 VASDA
+36 VAGDA

-52 VSASGKDLA
+52 VSASGKDLVN
-61 AAIADPLGKS
+61 AIADPLGKS

-150 AANRKADQATADHA
+150 AANRKADQASADHA

-179 AAEALEQRVAK
+179 ATEALEQRVAK
-190 APTGWERFTTSL
+190 APTGWERFKTSM
-202 KSWVREADNVER
+202 KEWVREADNVER
-214 EAHEVD
+214 EAREVD
-220 SSFSRVGSGVSSL
+220 SSLGRVGSGVSSL

-259 AIEASDATN
+259 AIAASDATN
-268 KFADTLRFAGV
+268 KFADTLRFAGI

-321 RLAEAA
+321 RLAEAL
-327 GNLNAVSGGTADT
+327 GNVNAVSGGTKDT

-346 ALVQVNGA
+346 AIVQVNGA

-381 DMGAYTGNFREAMA
+381 DMGAYTGNFREALA
-395 EGQISAEEFNQA
+395 EGKISAEEFNQA
-407 LLQLGFDDVAVAAAS
+407 ILQLGFDDVAVAAAS

-450 PQLTDFMSWLSDTL
+450 PQLTAFMSWLSDTL
-464 GAGFAWIK
+464 GNGFEWIK
-472 DVGVPSIQG
+472 TTAVPSIQG
-481 LWDILAN
+481 IWDILAN

-502 GLVDFLFNLRDAGLA
+502 GLVDFLLNLRDAGLS
-517 AWEMLKSGW
+517 AWEMLKSMW
-526 DAATNLASAFA
+526 DAATNLAAAFA

-549 FGGDGPSVIQQT
+549 FGGDGTSAIQGM
-561 ADALKSVFDWV
+561 ADALKNVFDWIGQ
-572 AANTDVVAPLIVA
+572 NTDIVAPLIAA
-585 VTAGTAAFK
+585 VTAGTVAFK
-594 GMSAAMGAI
+594 GMSAAMGAV
-603 NAAMGAINA
+603 NA

-630 AAQAAFNVVA
+630 AAQAAFNIVMN
-640 GLNPI
+640 LNPI

-681 SFVDWIGSVWTSTME
+681 GFVDWIGSAWTSTME

-713 STYVVQPL
+713 SAYVVQPM
-721 QTAWDVISSIW
+721 QTAWAAITAVW

-737 VFKTAFAIIVGIVL
+737 VFKTAFAIIVGVIL
-751 LPIKL
+751 TPIKL
-756 YIEAWVAIFTW
+756 YIEAWVAVFTW
-767 AYDTVIKP
+767 AYDAVIKP

-801 TWQWIAGIAT
+801 TWQWIAGIAL
-811 EVFTGIVSFLQGVW
+811 EVFGGIVSFLDGVW
-825 DAISGAVS
+825 AAISGAVS

-840 AAVTWYINTVWTIVS
+840 TAVTWYINTVWSVVS
-855 TVFTTVA
+855 TVFSTVA

-884 AAAKSA
+884 TAAKTA

-895 NSVTG
+895 DSVTG
-900 VFTSMSSSVSSTFDG
+900 VFSSMSSSVSSTFDG
-915 MKTAIETVW
+915 MKTAIETAW

-945 GLKSMVE
+945 GLKSLVE

-958 GLSLTLPTVPRIAE
+958 GLSLTLPTIPRIAE

-1085 IAPGVIGELGVGGVE
+1085 IAPGVIGELGAGGVE
-1100 KLLSGVGDFFKKKS
+1100 KLLSGVGDYFKKKTD
-1114 EESSSAGLVGAAM
+1114 ESSSAGLVGAAM
-1127 RAVQMGVP
+1127 RAVQMQVP

-1152 VYWAA
+1152 VYWSA

-1172 QSGSTPVPW
+1172 QSGATPIPW
-1181 SSAAPGDL
+1181 SQATPGDL

-1216 NARKTSIW
+1216 SARKIGIW
-1224 GSPSVGRYGGA
+1224 GSPTVGRYGGA

-1244 PQGVT
+1244 PSGVT

-1273 AATGATSTVSWEGAQ
+1273 AATGAGAGISLEGAQ
-1288 VNLILD
+1288 VQLVLD
-1294 DGEQFRAHVETVA
+1294 DGAQFRAHIEDIST
-1307 VGVLAHRKQ
+1307 GVLARRKQ
-1316 LIGRSR
+1316 FAGRSR

>member
-1 MSGVYQAGT
+1 MAGVYQAGT
-10 VYVDVVPSMK
+10 VYVDVVPSMR

-30 AAQIPQ
+30 AAQLPQ
-36 VASDA
+36 VAGDA

-52 VSASGKDLA
+52 VSASGKDLVN
-61 AAIADPLGKS
+61 AIADPLGKS
-71 TARLRQEAANTGAAL
+71 TARLRQEAAQAGAAL
-86 QEAHAQVAKSA
+86 QEAHAKVEQSS
-97 SALAKARGEEET
+97 SALAKARAEEET

-123 ARSSSSADSAAVA
+123 ARASSSTDAAAVA

-150 AANRKADQATADHA
+150 AANKKADQASANHA
-164 DALKKEK
+164 DSLRKER
-171 VASDSARV
+171 VASDSAR
-179 AAEALEQRVAK
+179 AATEALDQRVAK

-202 KSWVREADNVER
+202 KSWIREADSVER
-214 EAHEVD
+214 EAREVD
-220 SSFSRVGSGVSSL
+220 SSLVRVGTGVSSL
-233 GGFVTSALGPLALL
+233 GGLVTSALGPLALL

-259 AIEASDATN
+259 AIAASDATN

-327 GNLNAVSGGTADT
+327 GNLNAVSGGTKDT

-346 ALVQVNGA
+346 AIVQVNGA
-354 GKLQTQDWNQVANA
+354 GRLQTQDWNQIANA
-368 IPGASGKIQQALS
+368 IPGASGKIQQALA
-381 DMGAYTGNFREAMA
+381 DMGAYTGNFREAM
-395 EGQISAEEFNQA
+395 EKGQISAEEFNQA

-435 ATIVGGFKDMIDLAK
+435 ATIVGGFKDMIDAAK
-450 PQLTDFMSWLSDTL
+450 PQLTAFMTWMSDTL
-464 GAGFAWIK
+464 GKGFAWIK
-472 DVGVPSIQG
+472 TTAIPSIQG
-481 LWDILAN
+481 IWDVLAN

-502 GLVDFLFNLRDAGLA
+502 GLVDFLFNLRDAGMA
-517 AWEMLKSGW
+517 AWEMLKSMW
-526 DAATNLASAFA
+526 DAATNLAAAFA
-537 PLAKSVW
+537 PLAQSVW
-544 DLVSS
+544 DMVSA
-549 FGGDGPSVIQQT
+549 FGGDGPSMIQQT
-561 ADALKSVFDWV
+561 AEALKSVFDWV
-572 AANTDVVAPLIVA
+572 GKNTDVVAPLVA
-585 VTAGTAAFK
+585 AVVAGTAAFK
-594 GMSAAMGAI
+594 GMSAAMGAV
-603 NAAMGAINA
+603 NA
-612 VKAAGGLLQ
+612 VKAAGGLME

-630 AAQAAFNVVA
+630 AAQAAFNVVMN
-640 GLNPI
+640 LNPI
-645 GAIVT
+645 GLIVT

-671 AWAAITDAFY
+671 AWAAITEAFY
-681 SFVDWIGSVWTSTME
+681 SFVDWISSAWAAAME

-713 STYVVQPL
+713 STYVVQPM
-721 QTAWDVISSIW
+721 QTAWEAITAVW

-737 VFKTAFAIIVGIVL
+737 VFKTAFAIIVGVAL

-756 YIEAWVAIFTW
+756 YIEAWVAVFTW
-767 AYDTVIKP
+767 AYDNVIKP

-788 DTVIKPVFEQIAA
+788 DSVIKPVFEQIAA

-811 EVFTGIVSFLQGVW
+811 EVFGGIVSFLEGVW
-825 DAISGAVS
+825 ASISTGVTV
-833 AAWSGIV
+833 AWDLIV
-840 AAVTWYINTVWTIVS
+840 AGVTWYINTVWNIVS

-862 GVVSSIWNGIAST
+862 DVVSSIWNGISST

-884 AAAKSA
+884 STASAA
-890 VDWVY
+890 VQWVY
-895 NSVTG
+895 DSVTG
-900 VFTSMSSSVSSTFDG
+900 VFSSMSSGVSSTFDG
-915 MKTAIETVW
+915 MRSAIESVW
-924 NKVKGVAA
+924 NQVKGVAA

-945 GLKSMVE
+945 SLKSMVE

-958 GLSLTLPTVPRIAE
+958 GLSLTLPTIPRIAE

-1056 AKGVADF
+1056 ARGVAEF
-1063 FADPLGSVA
+1063 FRDPLGSIA
-1072 QLITEPVRALMKD
+1072 QLITEPVRGLMKG
-1085 IAPGVIGELGVGGVE
+1085 IAPGVIGELGAGGVE
-1100 KLLSGVGDFFKKKS
+1100 SLLAGVGSFFKTKA

-1127 RAVQMGVP
+1127 RAVQMQVP

-1157 QQLGLGWPRLTAAGY
+1157 QQLGLGWPRLTASGY
-1172 QSGSTPVPW
+1172 QSGSTLIPW
-1181 SSAAPGDL
+1181 TQAAPGDL
-1189 LFWGSPAHHVAIYA
+1189 LFWGAPAHHVAIYA
-1203 GGGQMVEEPKPGL
+1203 GGGQMIEEPKPGL
-1216 NARKTSIW
+1216 NARHIGIW
-1224 GSPSVGRYGGA
+1224 GSPTVGRYGGA

-1244 PQGVT
+1244 PTGVT
-1249 AAVNQTGARE
+1249 AAVNQTGTRE

-1273 AATGATSTVSWEGAQ
+1273 AASGASSVPSLDGAQ
-1288 VNLILD
+1288 VNLVLD
-1294 DGEQFRAHVETVA
+1294 DGQAFRAHVESIST
-1307 VGVLAHRKQ
+1307 GVLVRRKQ
-1316 LIGRSR
+1316 LAGRSR

>member
-1 MSGVYQAGT
+1 MTGVYQAGT
-10 VYVDVVPSMK
+10 VYVDVVPSMR

-30 AAQIPQ
+30 ATQLPQ
-36 VASDA
+36 VAGDA

-52 VSASGKDLA
+52 VSASGKDLVN
-61 AAIADPLGKS
+61 AIADPLGKS
-71 TARLRQEAANTGAAL
+71 TARLRQEAAQAGAAL
-86 QEAHAQVAKSA
+86 QEAHAKVEKSS
-97 SALAKARGEEET
+97 SALAKARAEEET
-109 AATAVERAERALAA
+109 AASAVERAERALAA

-150 AANRKADQATADHA
+150 AANKKADQASANHA
-164 DALKKEK
+164 DSLRKEK
-171 VASDSARV
+171 VASDSAK
-179 AAEALEQRVAK
+179 AATEALDQRVAK
-190 APTGWERFTTSL
+190 APAGWERFTTSL
-202 KSWVREADNVER
+202 KSWVREADSVER
-214 EAHEVD
+214 EAREVD
-220 SSFSRVGSGVSSL
+220 SSLGLVGSGVTSL
-233 GGFVTSALGPLALL
+233 GGLVTSALGPLALL

-259 AIEASDATN
+259 AIAASDATN
-268 KFADTLRFAGV
+268 KFADTLRFAGI

-314 NGVDGFD
+314 NSVDGFD

-354 GKLQTQDWNQVANA
+354 GKLQTQDWNQIANA
-368 IPGASGKIQQALS
+368 IPGAAGKIQQALA

-395 EGQISAEEFNQA
+395 QGQISAEEFNQA

-450 PQLTDFMSWLSDTL
+450 PQLTDFMSWMSDTL
-464 GAGFAWIK
+464 GQGFAWIK

-481 LWDILAN
+481 LWDVLAN

-502 GLVDFLFNLRDAGLA
+502 GLVDFLFNLRDAGMA

-526 DAATNLASAFA
+526 DAATNLTAAFA
-537 PLAKSVW
+537 PLAQSVW
-544 DLVSS
+544 DMVSA
-549 FGGDGPSVIQQT
+549 FGGDGPSMIQRT
-561 ADALKSVFDWV
+561 AEALKSVFDWV
-572 AANTDVVAPLIVA
+572 GKNTDVVAPLVA
-585 VTAGTAAFK
+585 AVVAGTAAFK
-594 GMSAAMGAI
+594 GMSAAMGAV
-603 NAAMGAINA
+603 NA
-612 VKAAGGLLQ
+612 VKAAGGLLE

-630 AAQAAFNVVA
+630 AAQAAFNVVMN
-640 GLNPI
+640 LNPI
-645 GAIVT
+645 GLIVT

-671 AWAAITDAFY
+671 AWAAITEAFY
-681 SFVDWIGSVWTSTME
+681 SFVDWISSAWSSAME

-713 STYVVQPL
+713 STYVVQPM
-721 QTAWDVISSIW
+721 QTAWEAITAVW

-756 YIEAWVAIFTW
+756 YIQAWVAVFTW
-767 AYDTVIKP
+767 AYENVIKP
-775 VWDAICQAFTWAY
+775 VWDAICEAFTWAY
-788 DTVIKPVFEQIAA
+788 ESVIKPVFEQIAS

-811 EVFTGIVSFLQGVW
+811 AVFGGIVSFLEGVW
-825 DAISGAVS
+825 ASISAGVT
-833 AAWSGIV
+833 AAWNLIV
-840 AAVTWYINTVWTIVS
+840 AGVTWYINTVWNIVS

-862 GVVSSIWNGIAST
+862 GVVSSIWNGISST

-884 AAAKSA
+884 STASAA
-890 VDWVY
+890 VQWVY
-895 NSVTG
+895 DSVTS
-900 VFTSMSSSVSSTFDG
+900 VFSSMSSGVSSTFDG
-915 MKTAIETVW
+915 MRSAIEFVW
-924 NKVKGVAA
+924 NKVKSVAA

-1056 AKGVADF
+1056 ARGVAEF
-1063 FADPLGSVA
+1063 FRDPLGSIA
-1072 QLITEPVRALMKD
+1072 QLITEPVRGLMKG
-1085 IAPGVIGELGVGGVE
+1085 IAPGVIGELGAGGVE
-1100 KLLSGVGDFFKKKS
+1100 SLLAGVGSFFKKKA

-1127 RAVQMGVP
+1127 RAVQMQVP

-1152 VYWAA
+1152 VYWSA

-1172 QSGSTPVPW
+1172 QAGSTPIPW
-1181 SSAAPGDL
+1181 SQAAPGDL
-1189 LFWGSPAHHVAIYA
+1189 LFWDTPAHHVAIYA
-1203 GGGQMVEEPKPGL
+1203 GGGQMIEEPKPGL
-1216 NARKTSIW
+1216 NARHTGIW
-1224 GSPSVGRYGGA
+1224 GSPTVGRYGGA

-1244 PQGVT
+1244 PTGVT
-1249 AAVNQTGARE
+1249 AAVNQTGTRE

-1273 AATGATSTVSWEGAQ
+1273 AASGANAVPSFDGAQ
-1288 VNLILD
+1288 VNLVLD
-1294 DGEQFRAHVETVA
+1294 DGQAFRAHVESIST
-1307 VGVLAHRKQ
+1307 GVLVRRKQ
-1316 LIGRSR
+1316 LAGRSR

>member
-20 GFFKSIENAT
+20 GFFKSIETAT

-36 VASDA
+36 VAGDA

-52 VSASGKDLA
+52 VSASGKDLVN
-61 AAIADPLGKS
+61 AIADPLGKS

-150 AANRKADQATADHA
+150 AANRKADQASADHA

-179 AAEALEQRVAK
+179 ATEALEQRVAK
-190 APTGWERFTTSL
+190 APTGWERFKTSM
-202 KSWVREADNVER
+202 KEWVREADNVER
-214 EAHEVD
+214 EAREVD
-220 SSFSRVGSGVSSL
+220 SSLGRVGSGVSSL

-259 AIEASDATN
+259 AIAASDATN
-268 KFADTLRFAGV
+268 KFADTLRFAGI

-321 RLAEAA
+321 RLAEAL
-327 GNLNAVSGGTADT
+327 GNVNAVSGGTKDT

-346 ALVQVNGA
+346 AIVQVNGA

-381 DMGAYTGNFREAMA
+381 DMGAYTGNFREALA
-395 EGQISAEEFNQA
+395 EGKISAEEFNQA
-407 LLQLGFDDVAVAAAS
+407 ILQLGFDDVAVAAAS

-450 PQLTDFMSWLSDTL
+450 PQLTAFMSWLSDTL
-464 GAGFAWIK
+464 GNGFEWIK
-472 DVGVPSIQG
+472 TTAVPSIQG
-481 LWDILAN
+481 IWDILAN

-502 GLVDFLFNLRDAGLA
+502 GLVDFLFNLRDAGLS
-517 AWEMLKSGW
+517 AWEMLKSMW
-526 DAATNLASAFA
+526 DAATNLAAAFA

-549 FGGDGPSVIQQT
+549 FGGDGTSAIQGM
-561 ADALKSVFDWV
+561 ADALKNVFDWIGQ
-572 AANTDVVAPLIVA
+572 NTDIVAPLIAA
-585 VTAGTAAFK
+585 VTAGTVAFK
-594 GMSAAMGAI
+594 GMSAAMGAV
-603 NAAMGAINA
+603 NA

-630 AAQAAFNVVA
+630 AAQAAFNIVMN
-640 GLNPI
+640 LNPI

-681 SFVDWIGSVWTSTME
+681 GFVDWIGSAWTSTME

-713 STYVVQPL
+713 STYVVQPM
-721 QTAWDVISSIW
+721 QTAWAAITAVW

-737 VFKTAFAIIVGIVL
+737 VFKTAFAIIVGVIL
-751 LPIKL
+751 TPIKL
-756 YIEAWVAIFTW
+756 YIEAWVAVFTW
-767 AYDTVIKP
+767 AYDAVIKP

-801 TWQWIAGIAT
+801 TWQWIAGIAL
-811 EVFTGIVSFLQGVW
+811 EVFGGIVSFLDGVW
-825 DAISGAVS
+825 AAISGAVS

-840 AAVTWYINTVWTIVS
+840 TAVTWYINTVWSVVS
-855 TVFTTVA
+855 TVFSTVA

-884 AAAKSA
+884 TAAKTA

-895 NSVTG
+895 DSVTG
-900 VFTSMSSSVSSTFDG
+900 VFSSMSSSVSSTFDG
-915 MKTAIETVW
+915 MKTAIETAW

-945 GLKSMVE
+945 GLKSLVE

-958 GLSLTLPTVPRIAE
+958 GLSLTLPTIPRIAE

-1085 IAPGVIGELGVGGVE
+1085 IAPGVIGELGAGGVE
-1100 KLLSGVGDFFKKKS
+1100 KLLSGVGDYFKKKTD
-1114 EESSSAGLVGAAM
+1114 ESSSAGLVGTAM
-1127 RAVQMGVP
+1127 RAVQMQVP

-1152 VYWAA
+1152 VYWSA

-1172 QSGSTPVPW
+1172 QSGATPIPW
-1181 SSAAPGDL
+1181 SQATPGDL

-1216 NARKTSIW
+1216 SARKIGIW
-1224 GSPSVGRYGGA
+1224 GSPTVGRYGGA

-1244 PQGVT
+1244 PSGVT

-1273 AATGATSTVSWEGAQ
+1273 AATGAGAGISLEGAQ
-1288 VNLILD
+1288 VQLVLD
-1294 DGEQFRAHVETVA
+1294 DGAQFRAHIEDIST
-1307 VGVLAHRKQ
+1307 GVLARRKQ
-1316 LIGRSR
+1316 FAGRSR

>member
-1 MSGVYQAGT
+1 MTGVYHAGT
-10 VYVDVVPSMK
+10 VYVDVAPSMK

-36 VASDA
+36 VAADA
-41 GKKYAEKFKEQ
+41 GKRYSEKFKEQ
-52 VSASGKDLA
+52 VSASGKELA

-86 QEAHAQVAKSA
+86 QEAHTQVAKSA
-97 SALAKARGEEET
+97 SALAKARVEEET

-123 ARSSSSADSAAVA
+123 ARASSSADSAAVA

-142 ASAREASA
+142 ASARKAST
-150 AANRKADQATADHA
+150 AANRKADQASADHT

-171 VASDSARV
+171 SASDNAR
-179 AAEALEQRVAK
+179 AATEALEQRVVK

-202 KSWVREADNVER
+202 KSWVREADNVEH

-220 SSFSRVGSGVSSL
+220 SSLGRVGSGVSSL
-233 GGFVTSALGPLALL
+233 AGFVTSALGPLALL

-268 KFADTLRFAGV
+268 KFADTLRFAGI

-327 GNLNAVSGGTADT
+327 GNLNAVSGGTKDT
-340 YKSLGL
+340 YKSIGL
-346 ALVQVNGA
+346 AIVQVNGA
-354 GKLQTQDWNQVANA
+354 GKLQTQDWNQIANA
-368 IPGASGKIQQALS
+368 IPGASGKIQKALA
-381 DMGAYTGNFREAMA
+381 DMGAYTGNFREALA
-395 EGQISAEEFNQA
+395 EGQISAEEFNKA
-407 LLQLGFDDVAVAAAS
+407 ILDLGFDDVAVAAAS

-450 PQLTDFMSWLSDTL
+450 PQLTAFMTWLSDTL
-464 GAGFAWIK
+464 GAGFDWIK
-472 DVGVPSIQG
+472 TTAVPSIQG
-481 LWDILAN
+481 IWDILAN
-488 GNFSGPIFGLEEDS
+488 GDFSGPIFGLEEDS
-502 GLVDFLFNLRDAGLA
+502 GLVDFLFNLRDAGMA
-517 AWEMLKSGW
+517 AWEALKSGW
-526 DAATNLASAFA
+526 DAATNLAAAFA
-537 PLAKSVW
+537 PLAQSVW
-544 DLVSS
+544 DMVSA
-549 FGGDGPSVIQQT
+549 FGGDGTSAIQGM
-561 ADALKSVFDWV
+561 ADALKSMFDWV
-572 AANTDVVAPLIVA
+572 AANTDIVAPLIVA
-585 VTAGTAAFK
+585 VASGTAAFK
-594 GMSAAMGAI
+594 GMSAALGAV
-603 NAAMGAINA
+603 NA

-630 AAQAAFNVVA
+630 AAQAAFNVVMN
-640 GLNPI
+640 LNPI
-645 GAIVT
+645 GLIVT

-681 SFVDWIGSVWTSTME
+681 SFVDWIGSAWTSTME

-704 TWDGVSGFF
+704 TWDGVSSFF

-721 QTAWDVISSIW
+721 QTAWDAISSIW

-751 LPIKL
+751 LPMKL
-756 YIEAWVAIFTW
+756 YIELWAAVFTW
-767 AYDTVIKP
+767 AYEYAIKP
-775 VWDAICQAFTWAY
+775 AWDAICQAFTWAY
-788 DTVIKPVFEQIAA
+788 DSVIKPVLDQIAA
-801 TWQWIAGIAT
+801 AWQALAQAAT
-811 EVFTGIVSFLQGVW
+811 TVFTEIVAFLQGVW
-825 DAISGAVS
+825 DTISAAAS

-840 AAVTWYINTVWTIVS
+840 TAVTWYINTVWTIVS

-862 GVVSSIWNGIAST
+862 GVVSSVWNGIAST
-875 VSGVWESIK
+875 ISGVWESIK
-884 AAAKSA
+884 TAAQAA

-895 NSVTG
+895 NSVTS
-900 VFTSMSSSVSSTFDG
+900 VFSSMSSSVSSTFDG
-915 MKTAIETVW
+915 MKSAVESVW
-924 NKVKGVAA
+924 NQVKTVAA
-932 KPVNFIIDTVYTN
+932 KPINFIIDTVYTN
-945 GLKSMVE
+945 GLKSLVE

-1042 HFAGGGIAGWFADA
+1042 HFAGGGIAGWFADT
-1056 AKGVADF
+1056 AKGIADF

-1072 QLITEPVRALMKD
+1072 QLITEPVRALMKG

-1100 KLLSGVGDFFKKKS
+1100 SLLAGVGSFFKKKS

-1127 RAVQMGVP
+1127 RAVQMQVP

-1172 QSGSTPVPW
+1172 QAGSTPIPW
-1181 SSAAPGDL
+1181 SQAAPGDL
-1189 LFWGSPAHHVAIYA
+1189 LYWGSPAHHIAVYA
-1203 GGGQMVEEPKPGL
+1203 GGGQMIEEPKPGL

-1224 GSPSVGRYGGA
+1224 GSPTVGRYGGA

-1244 PQGVT
+1244 PSGVT

-1273 AATGATSTVSWEGAQ
+1273 AASGAGAGISLEGTQ
-1288 VNLILD
+1288 VNLVLD
-1294 DGEQFRAHVETVA
+1294 DGSAFRAHVETVA

>member
-1 MSGVYQAGT
+1 MAGVYQAGT
-10 VYVDVVPSMK
+10 VYVDVVPSMR

-30 AAQIPQ
+30 ATQLPQ
-36 VASDA
+36 VAGDA

-52 VSASGKDLA
+52 VSASGKDLVN
-61 AAIADPLGKS
+61 AIADPLGKS
-71 TARLRQEAANTGAAL
+71 TARLRQEAAQAGAAL
-86 QEAHAQVAKSA
+86 QEAHAKVEKSS
-97 SALAKARGEEET
+97 SALAKARAEEET
-109 AATAVERAERALAA
+109 AASAVERAERALAA

-150 AANRKADQATADHA
+150 AANKRADQASANHA
-164 DALKKEK
+164 DSLRKEK
-171 VASDSARV
+171 AASDSAK
-179 AAEALEQRVAK
+179 AATEALDQRISK
-190 APTGWERFTTSL
+190 APSNWERFTTSL
-202 KSWVREADNVER
+202 KGWVREADNVEH
-214 EAHEVD
+214 EAREVD
-220 SSFSRVGSGVSSL
+220 SSLGLVGSGVTSL
-233 GGFVTSALGPLALL
+233 GGLVTSALGPLALL

-259 AIEASDATN
+259 AIAASDATN

-279 DDSKIKELGASA
+279 DDSTIERLGASA

-314 NGVDGFD
+314 NSVDGFD

-354 GKLQTQDWNQVANA
+354 GKLQTQDWNQIANA

-381 DMGAYTGNFREAMA
+381 DMGAYTGNFREAMS

-450 PQLTDFMSWLSDTL
+450 PQLTNFMSWLSDTL
-464 GAGFAWIK
+464 GQGFAWIK

-481 LWDILAN
+481 LWDVLAN

-502 GLVDFLFNLRDAGLA
+502 GLVDFLFNLRDAGMA
-517 AWEMLKSGW
+517 AWEMLKAGW
-526 DAATNLASAFA
+526 DAATNLAAAFA
-537 PLAKSVW
+537 PLTQSVW
-544 DLVSS
+544 DMVNA
-549 FGGDGPSVIQQT
+549 FGGDGPSMIQRT
-561 ADALKSVFDWV
+561 AEALKNVFDWV
-572 AANTDVVAPLIVA
+572 GKNTDIVAPLVTA
-585 VTAGTAAFK
+585 VVAGTAAFK
-594 GMSAAMGAI
+594 GMSAAMGAV
-603 NAAMGAINA
+603 NA
-612 VKAAGGLLQ
+612 VKAAGGLLE

-630 AAQAAFNVVA
+630 AAQAAFNVVMN
-640 GLNPI
+640 LNPI
-645 GAIVT
+645 GLIVT

-671 AWAAITDAFY
+671 AWAAITEAFY
-681 SFVDWIGSVWTSTME
+681 SFVDWISSAWSSAME

-713 STYVVQPL
+713 STYVVQPM
-721 QTAWDVISSIW
+721 QTAWEAITAVW

-756 YIEAWVAIFTW
+756 YIQAWVAVFTW
-767 AYDTVIKP
+767 AYDNVIKP
-775 VWDAICQAFTWAY
+775 VWDAICQVFTWAY
-788 DTVIKPVFEQIAA
+788 ESVIQPVFEQIAS

-811 EVFTGIVSFLQGVW
+811 AVFGGIVSFLEGVW
-825 DAISGAVS
+825 TAISTGVT
-833 AAWSGIV
+833 AAWNLIV
-840 AAVTWYINTVWTIVS
+840 AGVTWYINTVWTIVS

-884 AAAKSA
+884 STASAA
-890 VDWVY
+890 VQWVY
-895 NSVTG
+895 DSVTG
-900 VFTSMSSSVSSTFDG
+900 VFSSMSSGVASTFDG
-915 MKTAIETVW
+915 MRSAIESVW
-924 NKVKGVAA
+924 NKVKSVAA

-1056 AKGVADF
+1056 ARGVAEF
-1063 FADPLGSVA
+1063 FRDPLGSIA
-1072 QLITEPVRALMKD
+1072 QLITEPVRGLMKG
-1085 IAPGVIGELGVGGVE
+1085 IAPGVIGELGAGGVE
-1100 KLLSGVGDFFKKKS
+1100 SLLAGVGSFFKKKA

-1127 RAVQMGVP
+1127 RAVQMQVP

-1172 QSGSTPVPW
+1172 QSGSTMIPW
-1181 SSAAPGDL
+1181 TQAAPGDL
-1189 LFWGSPAHHVAIYA
+1189 LFWGAPAHHIAIYA
-1203 GGGQMVEEPKPGL
+1203 GGDQMIEEPKPGL
-1216 NARKTSIW
+1216 NARHIGIW
-1224 GSPSVGRYGGA
+1224 GAPTVGRYGGA

-1244 PQGVT
+1244 PSGVT
-1249 AAVNQTGARE
+1249 AAVNQTGSRE

-1273 AATGATSTVSWEGAQ
+1273 AASGANAVPSFDGAQ
-1288 VNLILD
+1288 VNLVLD
-1294 DGEQFRAHVETVA
+1294 DGQAFRAHVESIST
-1307 VGVLAHRKQ
+1307 GVLVRRKQ
-1316 LIGRSR
+1316 LAGRSR

>member
-1 MSGVYQAGT
+1 MAGVYQAGT
-10 VYVDVVPSMK
+10 VYVDVVPSMR
-20 GFFKSIENAT
+20 GFFKSIENTTAT
-30 AAQIPQ
+30 QLPQ
-36 VASDA
+36 LAGDA

-52 VSASGKDLA
+52 VSASGKDLVN
-61 AAIADPLGKS
+61 AIADPLGKS
-71 TARLRQEAANTGAAL
+71 TARLRQEAAQAGAAL
-86 QEAHAQVAKSA
+86 QEAHAKVEKSS
-97 SALAKARGEEET
+97 SALAKARAEEET
-109 AATAVERAERALAA
+109 AASAVERAERALAA

-150 AANRKADQATADHA
+150 AANKKADQASANHA
-164 DALKKEK
+164 DSLRKEK
-171 VASDSARV
+171 AASDSAK
-179 AAEALEQRVAK
+179 AATEALDQRISK
-190 APTGWERFTTSL
+190 APSNWERFTTSL
-202 KSWVREADNVER
+202 KGWVREADNVER

-220 SSFSRVGSGVSSL
+220 SSLGLVGSGVTSL
-233 GGFVTSALGPLALL
+233 GGLVTSALGPLALL

-259 AIEASDATN
+259 AIAASDAAN

-279 DDSKIKELGASA
+279 DDSTIERLGASA

-314 NGVDGFD
+314 NSVDGFD

-354 GKLQTQDWNQVANA
+354 GKLQTQDWNQIANA

-381 DMGAYTGNFREAMA
+381 DMGAYTGNFREAMS

-450 PQLTDFMSWLSDTL
+450 PQLTDFMSWMSDTL

-481 LWDILAN
+481 IWDVLAN

-502 GLVDFLFNLRDAGLA
+502 GLVDFLFNLRDAGMA
-517 AWEMLKSGW
+517 AWEMLKAGW

-544 DLVSS
+544 DMVSA
-549 FGGDGPSVIQQT
+549 FGGDGPSMIQRT
-561 ADALKSVFDWV
+561 AEALKSVFDWV
-572 AANTDVVAPLIVA
+572 GKNTDVVAPLVTA
-585 VTAGTAAFK
+585 VVAGTAAFK
-594 GMSAAMGAI
+594 GMSAAMGAV
-603 NAAMGAINA
+603 NA
-612 VKAAGGLLQ
+612 VKA
-621 FVKATNLAK
+621 
-630 AAQAAFNVVA
+630 
-640 GLNPI
+640 
-645 GAIVT
+645 
-650 AIAAL
+650 
-655 VAGLVYF
+655 
-662 FTQTETGRK
+662 QTETGRK

-681 SFVDWIGSVWTSTME
+681 SFVDWISSAWSSAME

-721 QTAWDVISSIW
+721 QTAWEAITAVW

-751 LPIKL
+751 TPIKL
-756 YIEAWVAIFTW
+756 YIQAWVAVFTW
-767 AYDTVIKP
+767 AYDNVIKP

-788 DTVIKPVFEQIAA
+788 DSVIKPVFEQIAN

-811 EVFTGIVSFLQGVW
+811 EVFGGIVSFLEGVW
-825 DAISGAVS
+825 TAISTGVTT
-833 AAWSGIV
+833 AWNLIV
-840 AAVTWYINTVWTIVS
+840 ASVTWYINTVWNIVS

-862 GVVSSIWNGIAST
+862 GVVSSIWNGISST

-884 AAAKSA
+884 STASAA
-890 VDWVY
+890 VQWVY
-895 NSVTG
+895 DSVTN
-900 VFTSMSSSVSSTFDG
+900 VFSSMSSGVSSTFDG
-915 MKTAIETVW
+915 MRSAIESVW
-924 NKVKGVAA
+924 NKVKSVAA

-1056 AKGVADF
+1056 ARGVSEF
-1063 FADPLGSVA
+1063 FRDPLGSIA
-1072 QLITEPVRALMKD
+1072 QLITEPVRGLMKG
-1085 IAPGVIGELGVGGVE
+1085 IAPGVIGELGAGGVE
-1100 KLLSGVGDFFKKKS
+1100 SLLAGVGSFFKKKA

-1127 RAVQMGVP
+1127 RAVQMQVP

-1172 QSGSTPVPW
+1172 QSGSTMIPW
-1181 SSAAPGDL
+1181 TQAAPGDL
-1189 LFWGSPAHHVAIYA
+1189 LFWGAPAHHIAIYA
-1203 GGGQMVEEPKPGL
+1203 GGGQMIEEPKPGL
-1216 NARKTSIW
+1216 NARHTGIW
-1224 GSPSVGRYGGA
+1224 GTPTVGRYGGA

-1244 PQGVT
+1244 PSGVT
-1249 AAVNQTGARE
+1249 AAVNQTGTRE

-1273 AATGATSTVSWEGAQ
+1273 AASGANAVPSFDGAQ
-1288 VNLILD
+1288 LNLVLD
-1294 DGEQFRAHVETVA
+1294 DGQAFRAHVESIST
-1307 VGVLAHRKQ
+1307 GVLVRRKQ
-1316 LIGRSR
+1316 LAGRSR

>member
-1 MSGVYQAGT
+1 MAGVYQAGT
-10 VYVDVVPSMK
+10 VYVDVVPSMR

-30 AAQIPQ
+30 ATQLPQ
-36 VASDA
+36 VAGDA

-52 VSASGKDLA
+52 VSAAGKDLVN
-61 AAIADPLGKS
+61 AIADPLGKS
-71 TARLRQEAANTGAAL
+71 TARLRQEAAQAGAAL
-86 QEAHAQVAKSA
+86 QEAHAKVEKSS
-97 SALAKARGEEET
+97 SALAKARAEEET
-109 AATAVERAERALAA
+109 AASAVERAERALAA

-142 ASAREASA
+142 ASAREAAA
-150 AANRKADQATADHA
+150 AANKKADQASANHA
-164 DALKKEK
+164 DSLRKEK
-171 VASDSARV
+171 VASDSAK
-179 AAEALEQRVAK
+179 AATEALDQRVAK

-202 KSWVREADNVER
+202 KSWVREADSVER
-214 EAHEVD
+214 EAREVD
-220 SSFSRVGSGVSSL
+220 SSLGLVGSGVTSL
-233 GGFVTSALGPLALL
+233 GGLVTSALGPLALL

-259 AIEASDATN
+259 AIAASDATN

-279 DDSKIKELGASA
+279 DDSTIERLGASA

-381 DMGAYTGNFREAMA
+381 DMGAYTGNFREAMS
-395 EGQISAEEFNQA
+395 EGQISAEEFNKA

-464 GAGFAWIK
+464 GQGFAWIK

-481 LWDILAN
+481 IWDVLAN

-502 GLVDFLFNLRDAGLA
+502 GLVDFLFNLRDAGMA

-526 DAATNLASAFA
+526 DAATNLAAAFA
-537 PLAKSVW
+537 PLAQSVW
-544 DLVSS
+544 DMVSA
-549 FGGDGPSVIQQT
+549 FGGDGPSVIQRT
-561 ADALKSVFDWV
+561 AEALKNVFDWV
-572 AANTDVVAPLIVA
+572 GKNTDVVAPLVA
-585 VTAGTAAFK
+585 AVVAGTAAFK
-594 GMSAAMGAI
+594 GMSAAMGAV
-603 NAAMGAINA
+603 NA
-612 VKAAGGLLQ
+612 VKAAGGLLE

-630 AAQAAFNVVA
+630 AAQAAFNFVMNM
-640 GLNPI
+640 NPV

-671 AWAAITDAFY
+671 AWAAITEAFY
-681 SFVDWIGSVWTSTME
+681 SFVDWISSAWSSAME

-713 STYVVQPL
+713 STYVVQPM
-721 QTAWDVISSIW
+721 QTAWEAISAVW

-751 LPIKL
+751 TPIKL
-756 YIEAWVAIFTW
+756 YIQAWVAVFTW
-767 AYDTVIKP
+767 AYDNVIKP

-788 DTVIKPVFEQIAA
+788 ESVIKPVFEQIAS
-801 TWQWIAGIAT
+801 TWQWIAGIAN
-811 EVFTGIVSFLQGVW
+811 EVFGGIVSFLEGVW
-825 DAISGAVS
+825 ASISAGVT
-833 AAWSGIV
+833 AAWNLIV
-840 AAVTWYINTVWTIVS
+840 AGVTWYINTVWNIIS

-884 AAAKSA
+884 STASAA
-890 VDWVY
+890 VQWVY
-895 NSVTG
+895 DSVTG
-900 VFTSMSSSVSSTFDG
+900 VFSSMSSGVSSTFDG
-915 MKTAIETVW
+915 MRSAIESVW
-924 NKVKGVAA
+924 NKVKSVAA

-1014 AANYAAS
+1014 AANWAAS

-1056 AKGVADF
+1056 ALGVAEF
-1063 FADPLGSVA
+1063 FRNPLGSIA
-1072 QLITEPVRALMKD
+1072 QLITEPVRGLMKG
-1085 IAPGVIGELGVGGVE
+1085 IAPGVIGELGAGGVE
-1100 KLLSGVGDFFKKKS
+1100 SLLTGVGSFFKKKA

-1127 RAVQMGVP
+1127 RAVQMQVP

-1172 QSGSTPVPW
+1172 QSGATPIPW
-1181 SSAAPGDL
+1181 TQAAPGDL
-1189 LFWGSPAHHVAIYA
+1189 LFWGAPAHHVAIYA
-1203 GGGQMVEEPKPGL
+1203 GGGQMIEEPKPGL
-1216 NARKTSIW
+1216 NARYTGIW
-1224 GSPSVGRYGGA
+1224 GSPTVGRYGGA

-1244 PQGVT
+1244 PTGVT
-1249 AAVNQTGARE
+1249 AAVNQTGQRE

-1273 AATGATSTVSWEGAQ
+1273 AASGAGAGVSLEGAQ
-1288 VNLILD
+1288 VNLVLD
-1294 DGEQFRAHVETVA
+1294 DGAQFRAHVEGISA
-1307 VGVLAHRKQ
+1307 GVLARRKQ
-1316 LIGRSR
+1316 LAGRSR

>member
-1 MSGVYQAGT
+1 MAGVYQAGT
-10 VYVDVVPSMK
+10 VYIDVIPSMK
-20 GFFKSIENAT
+20 GFFKSIESAT
-30 AAQIPQ
+30 ATQLPQ
-36 VASDA
+36 VAADA
-41 GKKYAEKFKEQ
+41 GKRYSEKFREQ
-52 VSASGKDLA
+52 VSASGKAIVD
-61 AAIADPLGKS
+61 AIADPLGKS
-71 TARLRQEAANTGAAL
+71 TARLRQEAAQAGEAL
-86 QEAHAQVAKSA
+86 QEAHAKVEKSA
-97 SALAKARGEEET
+97 SALAKARAEEET

-123 ARSSSSADSAAVA
+123 ARASSSADSAAVA
-136 RAESAL
+136 RAEAAL

-150 AANRKADQATADHA
+150 AANKKADQASANHT

-179 AAEALEQRVAK
+179 ATEALDQRVVK

-214 EAHEVD
+214 EAREVD
-220 SSFSRVGSGVSSL
+220 SSIGRVGSGVSSL
-233 GGFVTSALGPLALL
+233 AGFVTSALGPLALL

-268 KFADTLRFAGV
+268 KFADTLRFAGI

-321 RLAEAA
+321 RLAEAL
-327 GNLNAVSGGTADT
+327 GNVNAVSGGTKDT

-346 ALVQVNGA
+346 AIVQVNGA
-354 GKLQTQDWNQVANA
+354 GKLQTQDWNQIANA
-368 IPGASGKIQQALS
+368 VPGASGKIQKALA
-381 DMGAYTGNFREAMA
+381 DMGAYTGNFREALA
-395 EGQISAEEFNQA
+395 QGQVSAEEFNQA
-407 LLQLGFDDVAVAAAS
+407 ILQLGFDDVAVAAAS

-450 PQLTDFMSWLSDTL
+450 PQLTAFMTWLSDTL
-464 GAGFAWIK
+464 GKGFEWIK
-472 DVGVPSIQG
+472 STAVPSIQG
-481 LWDILAN
+481 IWDVLAN
-488 GNFSGPIFGLEEDS
+488 GDFSGPIFGLEEDS
-502 GLVDFLFNLRDAGLA
+502 GLVDFLFNLRDAGMA
-517 AWEMLKSGW
+517 AWEALKSGW

-544 DLVSS
+544 DMVTA
-549 FGGDGPSVIQQT
+549 FGGDGPSMIQQT
-561 ADALKSVFDWV
+561 ADALKNVFDWV

-585 VTAGTAAFK
+585 VTTGTAAFK
-594 GMSAAMGAI
+594 GMSAALGAV
-603 NAAMGAINA
+603 NA

-630 AAQAAFNVVA
+630 AAQAAFNVVMN
-640 GLNPI
+640 LNPI
-645 GAIVT
+645 GLIVT

-671 AWAAITDAFY
+671 AWVAITDAFY
-681 SFVDWIGSVWTSTME
+681 SFVDWIGSAWTSTME

-713 STYVVQPL
+713 SAYVVQPL
-721 QTAWDVISSIW
+721 QTAWDAISSIW

-756 YIEAWVAIFTW
+756 YVEAWAAVFTW
-767 AYDTVIKP
+767 AYDSVIKP
-775 VWDAICQAFTWAY
+775 AWDAICQAFTWAY
-788 DTVIKPVFEQIAA
+788 DSVIKPVLDQIAA
-801 TWQWIAGIAT
+801 AWQALAASAT
-811 EVFTGIVSFLQGVW
+811 TVFTGIVAFLQGVW
-825 DAISGAVS
+825 DAISAAAS

-840 AAVTWYINTVWTIVS
+840 TAVTWYINTVWSIVS
-855 TVFTTVA
+855 TMFTTIA
-862 GVVSSIWNGIAST
+862 GVVSSIWNGISST
-875 VSGVWESIK
+875 ISGVWESIK
-884 AAAKSA
+884 TAAKTA

-895 NSVTG
+895 NSVTN
-900 VFTSMSSSVSSTFDG
+900 VFSSMSSSVSSTFDG
-915 MKTAIETVW
+915 MKSAVESVW
-924 NKVKGVAA
+924 NQVKTVAA

-945 GLKSMVE
+945 GLKSLVE

-1042 HFAGGGIAGWFADA
+1042 HFAGGGIAGWFADT
-1056 AKGVADF
+1056 AKGIADF

-1072 QLITEPVRALMKD
+1072 QLITEPVRALMKG
-1085 IAPGVIGELGVGGVE
+1085 ITPGVIGELGVGGVE
-1100 KLLSGVGDFFKKKS
+1100 SLLSGVGDFFKKKS

-1127 RAVQMGVP
+1127 RAVQMQVP

-1140 SAIPPGLDCSGL
+1140 SSIPPGLDCSGL

-1172 QSGSTPVPW
+1172 QAGSTPIPW
-1181 SSAAPGDL
+1181 SQAAPGDL
-1189 LFWGSPAHHVAIYA
+1189 LYWGNPAHHIAVYA
-1203 GGGQMVEEPKPGL
+1203 GGGQMIEEPKPGL
-1216 NARKTSIW
+1216 NARKIGIW
-1224 GSPSVGRYGGA
+1224 GSPTVGRYGGA

-1249 AAVNQTGARE
+1249 AAVNQTGTRE

-1273 AATGATSTVSWEGAQ
+1273 AASGAASGVSLEGAQ
-1288 VNLILD
+1288 VNLVLD
-1294 DGEQFRAHVETVA
+1294 DGHAFRAHVETVT
-1307 VGVLAHRKQ
+1307 VGVLARRKQ
-1316 LIGRSR
+1316 LAGRSR

>member
-20 GFFKSIENAT
+20 GFFKSIETAT

-36 VASDA
+36 VAGDA

-52 VSASGKDLA
+52 VSASGKDLVN
-61 AAIADPLGKS
+61 AIADPLGKS

-150 AANRKADQATADHA
+150 AANRKADQASADHA

-179 AAEALEQRVAK
+179 ATEALEQRVAK
-190 APTGWERFTTSL
+190 APTGWERFKTSM
-202 KSWVREADNVER
+202 KEWVREADNVER
-214 EAHEVD
+214 EAREVD
-220 SSFSRVGSGVSSL
+220 SSLGRVGSGVSSL

-259 AIEASDATN
+259 AIAASDATN
-268 KFADTLRFAGV
+268 KFADTLRFAGI

-321 RLAEAA
+321 RLAEAL
-327 GNLNAVSGGTADT
+327 GNVNAVSGGTKDT

-346 ALVQVNGA
+346 AIVQVNGA

-381 DMGAYTGNFREAMA
+381 DMGAYTGNFREALA
-395 EGQISAEEFNQA
+395 EGKISAEEFNQA
-407 LLQLGFDDVAVAAAS
+407 ILQLGFDDVAVAAAS

-450 PQLTDFMSWLSDTL
+450 PQLNAFMSWLSDTL
-464 GAGFAWIK
+464 GNGFEWIK
-472 DVGVPSIQG
+472 TTAVPSIQG
-481 LWDILAN
+481 IWDILAN
-488 GNFSGPIFGLEEDS
+488 GNSSGPIFGLEEDS
-502 GLVDFLFNLRDAGLA
+502 GLVDFLFNLRDAGLS
-517 AWEMLKSGW
+517 AWEMLKSMW
-526 DAATNLASAFA
+526 DAATNLAAAFA

-549 FGGDGPSVIQQT
+549 FGGDGTSAIQGM
-561 ADALKSVFDWV
+561 ADALKNVFDWIGQ
-572 AANTDVVAPLIVA
+572 NTDIVAPLIAA
-585 VTAGTAAFK
+585 VTAGTVAFK
-594 GMSAAMGAI
+594 GMSAAMGAV
-603 NAAMGAINA
+603 NA

-630 AAQAAFNVVA
+630 AAQAAFNIVMN
-640 GLNPI
+640 LNPI

-681 SFVDWIGSVWTSTME
+681 GFVDWIGSAWTSTME

-713 STYVVQPL
+713 STYVVQPM
-721 QTAWDVISSIW
+721 QTAWAAITAVW

-737 VFKTAFAIIVGIVL
+737 VFKTAFAIIVGVIL
-751 LPIKL
+751 TPIKL
-756 YIEAWVAIFTW
+756 YIEAWVAVFTW
-767 AYDTVIKP
+767 AYDAVIKP

-801 TWQWIAGIAT
+801 TWQWIAGIAL
-811 EVFTGIVSFLQGVW
+811 EVFGGIVSFLDGVW
-825 DAISGAVS
+825 AAISGAVS

-840 AAVTWYINTVWTIVS
+840 TAVTWYINTVWSVVS
-855 TVFTTVA
+855 TVFSTVA

-884 AAAKSA
+884 TAAKTA

-895 NSVTG
+895 DSVTG
-900 VFTSMSSSVSSTFDG
+900 VFSSMSSSVSSTFDG
-915 MKTAIETVW
+915 MKTAIETAW

-945 GLKSMVE
+945 GLKSLVE

-958 GLSLTLPTVPRIAE
+958 GLSLTLPTIPRIAE

-1085 IAPGVIGELGVGGVE
+1085 IAPGVIGELGAGGVE
-1100 KLLSGVGDFFKKKS
+1100 KLLSGVGDYFKKKTD
-1114 EESSSAGLVGAAM
+1114 ESSSAGLVGAAM
-1127 RAVQMGVP
+1127 RAVQMQVP

-1152 VYWAA
+1152 VYWSA

-1172 QSGSTPVPW
+1172 QSGATPIPW
-1181 SSAAPGDL
+1181 SQATPGDL

-1216 NARKTSIW
+1216 SARKIGIW
-1224 GSPSVGRYGGA
+1224 GSPTVGRYGGA

-1244 PQGVT
+1244 PSGVT

-1273 AATGATSTVSWEGAQ
+1273 AATGAGAGISLEGAQ
-1288 VNLILD
+1288 VQLVLD
-1294 DGEQFRAHVETVA
+1294 DGAQFRAHIEDIST
-1307 VGVLAHRKQ
+1307 GVLARRKQ
-1316 LIGRSR
+1316 FAGRSR

>member
-1 MSGVYQAGT
+1 MAGVYQAGT
-10 VYVDVVPSMK
+10 VYVDVVPSMR

-36 VASDA
+36 VAGDA

-52 VSASGKDLA
+52 VSAAGKDLA

-71 TARLRQEAANTGAAL
+71 TARLRQEAAQTGEAL

-97 SALAKARGEEET
+97 SALAKARAEEET

-123 ARSSSSADSAAVA
+123 ARASSSADSAAVA

-142 ASAREASA
+142 ASAREAST
-150 AANRKADQATADHA
+150 AANRKADQASANHA

-179 AAEALEQRVAK
+179 ATEALDQRVAK

-214 EAHEVD
+214 EARDVD
-220 SSFSRVGSGVSSL
+220 SSLVRVGSGVSSL
-233 GGFVTSALGPLALL
+233 GKLVVSALGPLALL
-247 GAAVGIGGFASE
+247 GAAVGIGGFTSE
-259 AIEASDATN
+259 AIAASDATN

-314 NGVDGFD
+314 NGVDDFD

-327 GNLNAVSGGTADT
+327 GNLNAVSGGTKDT

-346 ALVQVNGA
+346 AIVQVNGA
-354 GKLQTQDWNQVANA
+354 ERLQTQDWNQIANA
-368 IPGASGKIQQALS
+368 IPGASGKIQKALA

-395 EGQISAEEFNQA
+395 EGKISAEEFNQA
-407 LLQLGFDDVAVAAAS
+407 ILQLGFDDVAVAAAS

-435 ATIVGGFKDMIDLAK
+435 ATIVGGFKDMIDAAK
-450 PQLTDFMSWLSDTL
+450 PQLTAFMSWLSDTL

-472 DVGVPSIQG
+472 NVGVPSIQG
-481 LWDILAN
+481 LWDVLAG

-502 GLVDFLFNLRDAGLA
+502 GLVDFLFNLRDAGMA

-526 DAATNLASAFA
+526 DAATHLAAALA
-537 PLAKSVW
+537 PLAQSVW
-544 DLVSS
+544 DMVSA
-549 FGGDGPSVIQQT
+549 FGGDGPSMIQRT
-561 ADALKSVFDWV
+561 AEALKSVFDWV
-572 AANTDVVAPLIVA
+572 GKNTDIVAPL
-585 VTAGTAAFK
+585 VTAVVAGTTAFK
-594 GMSAAMGAI
+594 GMSAAMEAV
-603 NAAMGAINA
+603 NA

-621 FVKATNLAK
+621 FVKATKLAE
-630 AAQAAFNVVA
+630 AAQAAFNIVMN
-640 GLNPI
+640 LNPV

-671 AWAAITDAFY
+671 AWAAITEAFY
-681 SFVDWIGSVWTSTME
+681 SFVDWISSAWSSTME

-713 STYVVQPL
+713 STYVVQPM
-721 QTAWDVISSIW
+721 QTAWEAITAVW

-737 VFKTAFAIIVGIVL
+737 VFKTAFAIIVGVVL
-751 LPIKL
+751 TPIKL
-756 YIEAWVAIFTW
+756 YIQAWVAVFTW
-767 AYDTVIKP
+767 AYDNVIKP

-788 DTVIKPVFEQIAA
+788 DSVIKPVFEQIAS
-801 TWQWIAGIAT
+801 TWQWIAGIAI
-811 EVFTGIVSFLQGVW
+811 EVFGGIVSFLEGVW
-825 DAISGAVS
+825 ASISAGVT
-833 AAWSGIV
+833 AAWNLIV
-840 AAVTWYINTVWTIVS
+840 AGVTWYINAVWSIVS

-862 GVVSSIWNGIAST
+862 GVVSSIWNGISST
-875 VSGVWESIK
+875 VSGVWEAIK
-884 AAAKSA
+884 ATASAA
-890 VDWVY
+890 VQWVY
-895 NSVTG
+895 DSVTN
-900 VFTSMSSSVSSTFDG
+900 VFSSMSSGVSSTFEG
-915 MKTAIETVW
+915 MRSAIESVW
-924 NKVKGVAA
+924 NRVKTVAA

-1021 KRRPGGTPGKA
+1021 KRRPGGSPGKA

-1056 AKGVADF
+1056 ARGVSEF
-1063 FADPLGSVA
+1063 FRDPLGSVA
-1072 QLITEPVRALMKD
+1072 QLITEPVRGLMKG
-1085 IAPGVIGELGVGGVE
+1085 IAPGVIGELGAGGVE
-1100 KLLSGVGDFFKKKS
+1100 SLLAGVGSFFKKKS

-1127 RAVQMGVP
+1127 RAVQMQVP

-1172 QSGSTPVPW
+1172 QSGSTMIPW
-1181 SSAAPGDL
+1181 TQAAPGDL
-1189 LFWGSPAHHVAIYA
+1189 LFWGNPAHHVAINA
-1203 GGGQMVEEPKPGL
+1203 GGGQMIEEPKPGL
-1216 NARKTSIW
+1216 NARKIGIW
-1224 GSPSVGRYGGA
+1224 GSPTVGRYGGA

-1244 PQGVT
+1244 PSGVT
-1249 AAVNQTGARE
+1249 AAVNQTGTRE

-1273 AATGATSTVSWEGAQ
+1273 AASGAGAGISLEGAQ
-1288 VNLILD
+1288 VQLVLD
-1294 DGEQFRAHVETVA
+1294 DGAQFRAHVEGISTN
-1307 VGVLAHRKQ
+1307 VLARRKQ
-1316 LIGRSR
+1316 LAGRSR

>member
-1 MSGVYQAGT
+1 MAGVYQAGT
-10 VYVDVVPSMK
+10 VYVDVVPSMR

-36 VASDA
+36 VAGDA

-52 VSASGKDLA
+52 VSASGKDLVN
-61 AAIADPLGKS
+61 AIADPLGKS
-71 TARLRQEAANTGAAL
+71 TARLRQEAAQMGSAL

-150 AANRKADQATADHA
+150 AANRKADQASANHA

-179 AAEALEQRVAK
+179 ATEALDQRISK
-190 APTGWERFTTSL
+190 APTNWERFTTSL
-202 KSWVREADNVER
+202 KGWVREADSVER
-214 EAHEVD
+214 EAREVD
-220 SSFSRVGSGVSSL
+220 SSLGLVGSGVTSL
-233 GGFVTSALGPLALL
+233 GGLVTSALGPLALL

-259 AIEASDATN
+259 AIAASDATN

-279 DDSKIKELGASA
+279 DDSTIERLGASA

-314 NGVDGFD
+314 NSVDDFD

-327 GNLNAVSGGTADT
+327 GNLNAVSGGTANT

-368 IPGASGKIQQALS
+368 IPGASGKIQQALA

-395 EGQISAEEFNQA
+395 QGQISAEEFNKA

-450 PQLTDFMSWLSDTL
+450 PQLTAFMSWMSDTL

-481 LWDILAN
+481 LWDVLAN

-502 GLVDFLFNLRDAGLA
+502 GLVDFLFNLRDAGMA

-526 DAATNLASAFA
+526 DAATNLAAAFA
-537 PLAKSVW
+537 PLAQSVW
-544 DLVSS
+544 DMVSA
-549 FGGDGPSVIQQT
+549 FGGDGPSMIQRT
-561 ADALKSVFDWV
+561 AEALKSVFDWV
-572 AANTDVVAPLIVA
+572 GKNTDVVAPLVTA
-585 VTAGTAAFK
+585 VVAGTAAFK
-594 GMSAAMGAI
+594 GMSAAMGAV
-603 NAAMGAINA
+603 NA

-630 AAQAAFNVVA
+630 AAQAAFNIVMN
-640 GLNPI
+640 LNPV

-671 AWAAITDAFY
+671 AWAAITEAFY
-681 SFVDWIGSVWTSTME
+681 SFVDWISSAWSSAME

-721 QTAWDVISSIW
+721 QTAWEAITAVW

-751 LPIKL
+751 TPIKL
-756 YIEAWVAIFTW
+756 YIQAWVAVFTW
-767 AYDTVIKP
+767 AYDNVIKP
-775 VWDAICQAFTWAY
+775 VWDAICQVFTWAY
-788 DTVIKPVFEQIAA
+788 DNVIKPVFEQIAS

-811 EVFTGIVSFLQGVW
+811 EVFGGIVSFLEGVW
-825 DAISGAVS
+825 ASISAGVTT
-833 AAWSGIV
+833 AWNLIV
-840 AAVTWYINTVWTIVS
+840 AGVTWYINTVWNIVS

-884 AAAKSA
+884 STASAA
-890 VDWVY
+890 VQWVY
-895 NSVTG
+895 DSVTG
-900 VFTSMSSSVSSTFDG
+900 VFSSMSSGVSSTFEG
-915 MKTAIETVW
+915 MRSAIESVW

-1056 AKGVADF
+1056 ARGVSEF
-1063 FADPLGSVA
+1063 FRDPLGSIA
-1072 QLITEPVRALMKD
+1072 QLITEPVRGLMKG
-1085 IAPGVIGELGVGGVE
+1085 IAPGVIGELGAGGVE
-1100 KLLSGVGDFFKKKS
+1100 SLLAGVGSFFKKKA

-1127 RAVQMGVP
+1127 RAVQMQVP

-1152 VYWAA
+1152 VYWSA

-1172 QSGSTPVPW
+1172 QAGSTPIPW
-1181 SSAAPGDL
+1181 SQAAPGDL
-1189 LFWGSPAHHVAIYA
+1189 LFWGNPAHHVAINA
-1203 GGGQMVEEPKPGL
+1203 GGGQMIEEPKPGL
-1216 NARKTSIW
+1216 NARKIGIW
-1224 GSPSVGRYGGA
+1224 GSPTVGRYGGA

-1244 PQGVT
+1244 PSGVT
-1249 AAVNQTGARE
+1249 AAVNQTGTRE

-1273 AATGATSTVSWEGAQ
+1273 AASGANAVPSFDGAH

-1294 DGEQFRAHVETVA
+1294 DGAQFRAHVEGISA
-1307 VGVLAHRKQ
+1307 GVLARRKQ
-1316 LIGRSR
+1316 LAGRSR

>member
-1 MSGVYQAGT
+1 MSGVYHAGT
-10 VYVDVVPSMK
+10 VYIDVVPSMK

-36 VASDA
+36 AASDA
-41 GKKYAEKFKEQ
+41 GKKYAETFKEK
-52 VSASGKDLA
+52 VSASGKYLA

-71 TARLRQEAANTGAAL
+71 TARLRQEAAQMGSAL
-86 QEAHAQVAKSA
+86 QEAHAQVAKSS
-97 SALAKARGEEET
+97 SALAKARSEEES

-123 ARSSSSADSAAVA
+123 ARAGSSADSAAVA

-142 ASAREASA
+142 ASAREAST
-150 AANRKADQATADHA
+150 AANRKADQASANHA
-164 DALKKEK
+164 DALRKEK
-171 VASDSARV
+171 VASDSAKV
-179 AAEALEQRVAK
+179 ATEALEQRVAK
-190 APTGWERFTTSL
+190 APTGWERFTGAL
-202 KSWVREADNVER
+202 KSWIREADNVER
-214 EAHEVD
+214 EAREMD
-220 SSFSRVGSGVSSL
+220 SSLGRVGSGVSSL
-233 GGFVTSALGPLALL
+233 GGFVASALGPLALL

-259 AIEASDATN
+259 AIAASDATN

-279 DDSKIKELGASA
+279 DESKIKELGASA

-327 GNLNAVSGGTADT
+327 GNLNAVSGGTKDT
-340 YKSLGL
+340 YKNLGL
-346 ALVQVNGA
+346 AIVQVNGA
-354 GKLQTQDWNQVANA
+354 GRLQTQDWNQVANA
-368 IPGASGKIQQALS
+368 IPGASGKIQKALA

-395 EGQISAEEFNQA
+395 KGQISAEEFNQA

-450 PQLTDFMSWLSDTL
+450 PQLTAFMSWLSDTL
-464 GAGFAWIK
+464 GAGFEWIK
-472 DVGVPSIQG
+472 TTAVPSLQG
-481 LWDILAN
+481 IWDVLAN

-502 GLVDFLFNLRDAGLA
+502 GLIDFLFNLRDAGMA
-517 AWEMLKSGW
+517 AWKMLKSGW

-537 PLAKSVW
+537 PLAQSVW
-544 DLVSS
+544 DMVTA
-549 FGGDGPSVIQQT
+549 FGGDGPSMIQQT
-561 ADALKSVFDWV
+561 ADALKNVFDWV
-572 AANTDVVAPLIVA
+572 SANTDVVAPLIVA

-594 GMSAAMGAI
+594 GMS
-603 NAAMGAINA
+603 AAMGAINA

-671 AWAAITDAFY
+671 AWAAITEAFY
-681 SFVDWIGSVWTSTME
+681 SFVDWISSAWSTAME

-713 STYVVQPL
+713 SAYVVQPM
-721 QTAWDVISSIW
+721 QTAWQVITAVW

-737 VFKTAFAIIVGIVL
+737 AFKTAFAIIVGLVL
-751 LPIKL
+751 TPIKL
-756 YIEAWVAIFTW
+756 YIQAWVAVFTW
-767 AYDTVIKP
+767 AYENVIKP

-788 DTVIKPVFEQIAA
+788 ESVIQPVFEQIAS

-811 EVFTGIVSFLQGVW
+811 LVFG
-825 DAISGAVS
+825 
-833 AAWSGIV
+833 GIV
-840 AAVTWYINTVWTIVS
+840 AFLEGVWTSISAGVTTAWDLIVAGVTWYINTVWSIIS

-875 VSGVWESIK
+875 ISGVWETIK
-884 AAAKSA
+884 TAASTA
-890 VDWVY
+890 VQWVY
-895 NSVTG
+895 DSVTG
-900 VFTSMSSSVSSTFDG
+900 IFSSMSSAVASTFDG
-915 MKTAIETVW
+915 MRSAIESVW
-924 NKVKGVAA
+924 NQVKSVAA

-958 GLSLTLPTVPRIAE
+958 GLSLTLPTIPRIAE

-988 IPAMLSPGEAIL
+988 IPALLSPGEAIL

-1014 AANYAAS
+1014 AANYSAS
-1021 KRRPGGTPGKA
+1021 KRRPGGSPGKA

-1072 QLITEPVRALMKD
+1072 QLITEPVRALMKG
-1085 IAPGVIGELGVGGVE
+1085 IAPGVIGELGAGGVE
-1100 KLLSGVGDFFKKKS
+1100 ALLAGVGSFFKKKA

-1140 SAIPPGLDCSGL
+1140 SAVPPGLDCSGL

-1172 QSGSTPVPW
+1172 QAGSTPIPW
-1181 SSAAPGDL
+1181 SQAAPGDL
-1189 LFWGSPAHHVAIYA
+1189 LFWGNPAHHVAINA
-1203 GGGQMVEEPKPGL
+1203 GGGQMLEEPKPGL
-1216 NARKTSIW
+1216 NARKIGIW
-1224 GSPSVGRYGGA
+1224 GTPTVGRYGGA

-1244 PQGVT
+1244 PEGVT
-1249 AAVNQTGARE
+1249 AAVNQTGQRE

-1273 AATGATSTVSWEGAQ
+1273 AATGATSGVSLEGAQ

-1294 DGEQFRAHVETVA
+1294 DGSSFRAHVETVA
-1307 VGVLAHRKQ
+1307 VGVLARRKQ
-1316 LIGRSR
+1316 LAGRSR

>member
-20 GFFKSIENAT
+20 GFFKSIETAT

-36 VASDA
+36 VAGDA

-52 VSASGKDLA
+52 VSASGKDLVN
-61 AAIADPLGKS
+61 AIADPLGKS

-150 AANRKADQATADHA
+150 AANRKADQASADHA

-179 AAEALEQRVAK
+179 ATEALEQRVAK
-190 APTGWERFTTSL
+190 APTGWERFKTSM
-202 KSWVREADNVER
+202 KEWVREADNVER
-214 EAHEVD
+214 EAREVD
-220 SSFSRVGSGVSSL
+220 SSLGRVGSGVSSL

-259 AIEASDATN
+259 AIAASDATN
-268 KFADTLRFAGV
+268 KFADTLRFAGI

-321 RLAEAA
+321 RLAEAL
-327 GNLNAVSGGTADT
+327 GNVNAVSGGTKDT

-346 ALVQVNGA
+346 AIVQVNGA

-381 DMGAYTGNFREAMA
+381 DMGAYTGNFREALA
-395 EGQISAEEFNQA
+395 EGKISAEEFNQA
-407 LLQLGFDDVAVAAAS
+407 ILQLGFDDVAVAAAS

-450 PQLTDFMSWLSDTL
+450 PQLTAFMSWLSDTL
-464 GAGFAWIK
+464 GNGFEWIK
-472 DVGVPSIQG
+472 TTAVPSIQG
-481 LWDILAN
+481 IWDILAN

-502 GLVDFLFNLRDAGLA
+502 GLVDFLFNLRDAGLS
-517 AWEMLKSGW
+517 AWEMLKSMW
-526 DAATNLASAFA
+526 DAATNLAAAFA

-549 FGGDGPSVIQQT
+549 FGGDGTSAIQGM
-561 ADALKSVFDWV
+561 ADALKNVFDWIGQ
-572 AANTDVVAPLIVA
+572 NTDIVAPLIAA
-585 VTAGTAAFK
+585 VTAGTVAFK
-594 GMSAAMGAI
+594 GMSAAMGAV
-603 NAAMGAINA
+603 NA

-630 AAQAAFNVVA
+630 AAQAAFNIVMN
-640 GLNPI
+640 LNPI

-681 SFVDWIGSVWTSTME
+681 GFVDWIGSAWTSTME

-713 STYVVQPL
+713 STYVVQPM
-721 QTAWDVISSIW
+721 QTAWAAITAVW

-737 VFKTAFAIIVGIVL
+737 VFKTAFAIIVGVIL
-751 LPIKL
+751 TPIKL
-756 YIEAWVAIFTW
+756 YIEAWVAVFTW
-767 AYDTVIKP
+767 AYDAVIKP

-801 TWQWIAGIAT
+801 TWQWIAGIAL
-811 EVFTGIVSFLQGVW
+811 EVFGGIVSFLDGVW
-825 DAISGAVS
+825 AAISGAVS

-840 AAVTWYINTVWTIVS
+840 TAVTWYINTVWSVVS
-855 TVFTTVA
+855 TVFSTVA

-884 AAAKSA
+884 TAAKTA

-895 NSVTG
+895 DSVTG
-900 VFTSMSSSVSSTFDG
+900 VFSSMSSSVSSTFDG
-915 MKTAIETVW
+915 MKTAIETAW

-945 GLKSMVE
+945 GLKSLVE

-958 GLSLTLPTVPRIAE
+958 GLSLTLPTIPRIAE

-1085 IAPGVIGELGVGGVE
+1085 IAPGVIGELGAGGVE
-1100 KLLSGVGDFFKKKS
+1100 KLLSGVGDYFKKKTD
-1114 EESSSAGLVGAAM
+1114 ESSSAGLVGAAM
-1127 RAVQMGVP
+1127 RAVQMQVP

-1152 VYWAA
+1152 VYWSA

-1172 QSGSTPVPW
+1172 QSGATPIPW
-1181 SSAAPGDL
+1181 SQATPGDL

-1216 NARKTSIW
+1216 SARKIGIW
-1224 GSPSVGRYGGA
+1224 GSPTVGRYGGA

-1244 PQGVT
+1244 PSGVT

-1273 AATGATSTVSWEGAQ
+1273 AATGAGAGISLEGAQ
-1288 VNLILD
+1288 VQLVLD
-1294 DGEQFRAHVETVA
+1294 DGAQFRAHIEDIST
-1307 VGVLAHRKQ
+1307 GVLARRKQ
-1316 LIGRSR
+1316 FAGRSR

>member
-20 GFFKSIENAT
+20 GFFKSIETAT

-36 VASDA
+36 VAGDA

-52 VSASGKDLA
+52 VSASGKDLVN
-61 AAIADPLGKS
+61 AIADPLGKS

-150 AANRKADQATADHA
+150 AANRKADQASADHA

-179 AAEALEQRVAK
+179 ATEALEQRVAK
-190 APTGWERFTTSL
+190 APTGWERFKTSM
-202 KSWVREADNVER
+202 KEWVREADNVER
-214 EAHEVD
+214 EAREVD
-220 SSFSRVGSGVSSL
+220 SSLGRVGSGVSSL

-259 AIEASDATN
+259 AIAASDATN
-268 KFADTLRFAGV
+268 KFADTLRFAGI

-302 ADIQGITSQLAA
+302 ADIQGITSQIAA

-321 RLAEAA
+321 RLAEAL
-327 GNLNAVSGGTADT
+327 GNVNAVSGGTKDT

-346 ALVQVNGA
+346 AIVQVNGA

-381 DMGAYTGNFREAMA
+381 DMGAYTGNFREALA
-395 EGQISAEEFNQA
+395 EGKISAEEFNQA
-407 LLQLGFDDVAVAAAS
+407 ILQLGFDDVAVAAAS

-450 PQLTDFMSWLSDTL
+450 PQLIAFMSWLSDTL
-464 GAGFAWIK
+464 GNGFEWIK
-472 DVGVPSIQG
+472 TTAVPSIQG
-481 LWDILAN
+481 IWDILAN

-502 GLVDFLFNLRDAGLA
+502 GLVDFLFNLRDAGLS
-517 AWEMLKSGW
+517 AWEMLKSMW
-526 DAATNLASAFA
+526 DAATNLAAAFA

-549 FGGDGPSVIQQT
+549 FGGDGTSAIQGM
-561 ADALKSVFDWV
+561 ADALKNVFDWIGQ
-572 AANTDVVAPLIVA
+572 NTDIVAPLIAA
-585 VTAGTAAFK
+585 VTAGTVAFK
-594 GMSAAMGAI
+594 GMSAAMGAV
-603 NAAMGAINA
+603 NA

-630 AAQAAFNVVA
+630 AAQAAFNIVMN
-640 GLNPI
+640 LNPI

-681 SFVDWIGSVWTSTME
+681 GFVDWIGSAWTSTME

-713 STYVVQPL
+713 STYVVQPM
-721 QTAWDVISSIW
+721 QTAWAAITAVW

-737 VFKTAFAIIVGIVL
+737 VFKTAFAIIVGVIL
-751 LPIKL
+751 TPIKL
-756 YIEAWVAIFTW
+756 YIEAWVAVFTW
-767 AYDTVIKP
+767 AYDAVIKP

-801 TWQWIAGIAT
+801 TWQWIAGIAL
-811 EVFTGIVSFLQGVW
+811 EVFGGIVSFLDGVW
-825 DAISGAVS
+825 AAISGAVS

-840 AAVTWYINTVWTIVS
+840 TAVTWYINTVWSVVS
-855 TVFTTVA
+855 TVFSTVA

-884 AAAKSA
+884 TAAKTA

-895 NSVTG
+895 DSVTG
-900 VFTSMSSSVSSTFDG
+900 VFSSMSSSVSSTFDG
-915 MKTAIETVW
+915 MKTAIETAW

-945 GLKSMVE
+945 GLKSLVE

-958 GLSLTLPTVPRIAE
+958 GLSLTLPTIPRIAE

-1085 IAPGVIGELGVGGVE
+1085 IAPGVIGELGAGGVE
-1100 KLLSGVGDFFKKKS
+1100 KLLSGVGDYFKKKTD
-1114 EESSSAGLVGAAM
+1114 ESSSAGLVGAAM
-1127 RAVQMGVP
+1127 RAVQMQVP

-1152 VYWAA
+1152 VYWSA

-1172 QSGSTPVPW
+1172 QSGATPIPW
-1181 SSAAPGDL
+1181 SQATPGDL

-1216 NARKTSIW
+1216 SARKIGIW
-1224 GSPSVGRYGGA
+1224 GSPTVGRYGGA

-1244 PQGVT
+1244 PSGVT

-1273 AATGATSTVSWEGAQ
+1273 AATGAGAGISLEGAQ
-1288 VNLILD
+1288 VQLVLD
-1294 DGEQFRAHVETVA
+1294 DGAQFRAHIEDIST
-1307 VGVLAHRKQ
+1307 GVLARRKQ
-1316 LIGRSR
+1316 FAGRSR

>member
-1 MSGVYQAGT
+1 MAGVYQAGT
-10 VYVDVVPSMK
+10 VYVDVVPSMR

-30 AAQIPQ
+30 ATQLPQ
-36 VASDA
+36 VAGDA

-52 VSASGKDLA
+52 VSASGKDLVN
-61 AAIADPLGKS
+61 AIADPLGKS
-71 TARLRQEAANTGAAL
+71 TARLRQEAAQAGAAL
-86 QEAHAQVAKSA
+86 QEAHAKVEKSS
-97 SALAKARGEEET
+97 SALAKARAEEET
-109 AATAVERAERALAA
+109 AASAVERAERALAA
-123 ARSSSSADSAAVA
+123 ARSSSSADAAAVA

-150 AANRKADQATADHA
+150 AANKRADQASANHA
-164 DALKKEK
+164 DSLRKEK
-171 VASDSARV
+171 AASDSAK
-179 AAEALEQRVAK
+179 AATEALDQSISK
-190 APTGWERFTTSL
+190 TPSNWERFTTSL
-202 KSWVREADNVER
+202 KGWVREADNVEH
-214 EAHEVD
+214 EAREVD
-220 SSFSRVGSGVSSL
+220 SSLGLVGAGVTSL
-233 GGFVTSALGPLALL
+233 GGLVTSALGPLALL

-259 AIEASDATN
+259 AIAASDATN
-268 KFADTLRFAGV
+268 KFADTLRFAGI
-279 DDSKIKELGASA
+279 DDSKIKELGAAA
-291 QEYADRTVYDL
+291 QAYADRTVYDL

-314 NGVDGFD
+314 NGVDDFD

-327 GNLNAVSGGTADT
+327 GNLNAVSGGTKDT

-346 ALVQVNGA
+346 AIVQVNGA
-354 GKLQTQDWNQVANA
+354 GRLQTQDWNQIANA

-381 DMGAYTGNFREAMA
+381 DMGAYTGNFREAMSQ
-395 EGQISAEEFNQA
+395 GQISAEEFNQA

-435 ATIVGGFKDMIDLAK
+435 ATIVGGFKDMIDAAK
-450 PQLTDFMSWLSDTL
+450 PQLTAFMSWMSDTL
-464 GAGFAWIK
+464 GKGFAWIK

-481 LWDILAN
+481 IWDVLAN

-502 GLVDFLFNLRDAGLA
+502 GLVDFLFNLRDAGMA

-526 DAATNLASAFA
+526 DAATNLAAAFA
-537 PLAKSVW
+537 PLAQSVW
-544 DLVSS
+544 DMVSA
-549 FGGDGPSVIQQT
+549 FGGDGPSMIQRT
-561 ADALKSVFDWV
+561 AEALKSVFDWV
-572 AANTDVVAPLIVA
+572 GKNTDIVAPLVTA
-585 VTAGTAAFK
+585 VVAGTAAFK
-594 GMSAAMGAI
+594 GMSAAMGAV
-603 NAAMGAINA
+603 NA

-621 FVKATNLAK
+621 FVKATKLAK
-630 AAQAAFNVVA
+630 AAQVAFNVVMN
-640 GLNPI
+640 LNPI
-645 GAIVT
+645 GKIVT

-671 AWAAITDAFY
+671 AWAAITEAFY
-681 SFVDWIGSVWTSTME
+681 SFVDWISSAWSSAME

-713 STYVVQPL
+713 STYVVQPM
-721 QTAWDVISSIW
+721 QTAWEVITAVW

-737 VFKTAFAIIVGIVL
+737 AFKTAFAIIVGFVL
-751 LPIKL
+751 TPIKL
-756 YIEAWVAIFTW
+756 YIRAWVAVFTW
-767 AYDTVIKP
+767 AYENVIKP

-788 DTVIKPVFEQIAA
+788 DSVIKPVFEQIAS
-801 TWQWIAGIAT
+801 TWQWIAGLAS
-811 EVFTGIVSFLQGVW
+811 EVFGGIVSFLEGVW
-825 DAISGAVS
+825 ASISAGVT
-833 AAWSGIV
+833 AAWNLIV
-840 AAVTWYINTVWTIVS
+840 AGVTWYINTVWNIVS

-884 AAAKSA
+884 STASAA
-890 VDWVY
+890 VQWVY
-895 NSVTG
+895 DSVTN
-900 VFTSMSSSVSSTFDG
+900 VFSSMSSGVSSTFEG
-915 MKTAIETVW
+915 MRSAIESVW
-924 NKVKGVAA
+924 NRVKTVAA

-1021 KRRPGGTPGKA
+1021 KRRPGGSPGKA
-1032 PAGFSGGGIA
+1032 PTGFSGGGIA

-1056 AKGVADF
+1056 ALGVAEF
-1063 FADPLGSVA
+1063 FRDPLGSVA
-1072 QLITEPVRALMKD
+1072 QLITEPVRGLMKG
-1085 IAPGVIGELGVGGVE
+1085 IAPGVIGELGAGGVE
-1100 KLLSGVGDFFKKKS
+1100 SLLAGVGSFFKKKA
-1114 EESSSAGLVGAAM
+1114 EESSSARLVGAAM
-1127 RAVQMGVP
+1127 RAVQMQVP

-1140 SAIPPGLDCSGL
+1140 SGIPPGLDCSGL

-1157 QQLGLGWPRLTAAGY
+1157 QQLALGWPRLTAAGY
-1172 QSGSTPVPW
+1172 QSGSTPIPW
-1181 SSAAPGDL
+1181 TQAAPGDL
-1189 LFWGSPAHHVAIYA
+1189 LFWGAPAHHVAIYA
-1203 GGGQMVEEPKPGL
+1203 GGGQMIEEPRPGL
-1216 NARKTSIW
+1216 NARHTGIW
-1224 GSPSVGRYGGA
+1224 GTPTVGRYGGA

-1244 PQGVT
+1244 PSGVT
-1249 AAVNQTGARE
+1249 AAVNQTGTRE

-1273 AATGATSTVSWEGAQ
+1273 AASGANAVPSFDGAQ
-1288 VNLILD
+1288 LNLVLD
-1294 DGEQFRAHVETVA
+1294 DGQAFRAHVESIST
-1307 VGVLAHRKQ
+1307 GVLVRRKQ
-1316 LIGRSR
+1316 LAGRSR